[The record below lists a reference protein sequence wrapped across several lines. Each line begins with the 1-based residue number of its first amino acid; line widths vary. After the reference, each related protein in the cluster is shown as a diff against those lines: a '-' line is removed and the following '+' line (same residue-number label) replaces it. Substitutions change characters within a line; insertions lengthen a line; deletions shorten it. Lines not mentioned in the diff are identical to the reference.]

1 MKENLLSAI
10 KAHDFNTIRTICF
23 DLSQEERL
31 KLKVFFLDTPI
42 TQMYDMPKSWAK
54 NVPNDAIVMAY
65 AFMCLSD
72 QREEIL
78 HFEQKN
84 NICPWY
90 AKGVFYDFLSTAFY
104 PELLALIQAPQG
116 AYLKEE
122 LPQMYRENAEYISF
136 EMLWVLY
143 KMDLIPF
150 NEKLFVKNFYHK
162 NVSYREEPF
171 FIDLLLQYPEIATQ
185 ILAAAPKYIYT
196 YLYDTEYILAMYQI
210 LAKNN
215 YFTNRDI
222 VKQYL
227 EALLNPWKKNILN
240 AYCRW
245 IEVINPTA
253 DEVIENQYTFFSLLS
268 LGNTALINFAM
279 KQLQKAANAS
289 TFDFQAFADNFALC
303 FATQK
308 IAKSQLIGVEILEKY
323 YQKQAPTSPDY
334 REQLA
339 VLFTVPD
346 AQLQEKVVTLLTTYF
361 NHEGLPEVI
370 APYRDY
376 LKGKAQDLLATLNP
390 TPVPPPE
397 GKGASLNQD
406 NNLPSQFADC
416 PPSGKSARAEYVGE
430 LEPHSS
436 HNSDTPRTPKIARA
450 ARTLTP
456 ENLLFLL
463 GDCLRER
470 TAATIDLFFEGLV
483 QLQESLPANYTK
495 ELAPYLKKLMKSHY
509 LDSVTTII
517 KGFLYCYSHQ
527 KPLEIPPYQYTYEE
541 SNALREKL
549 DEAGFEE
556 YLLWDRLYKHKI
568 FMPFLFHKAQ
578 LTLKYLNQKEVLPFL
593 STPTHEPFY
602 IDTEIFVDKLLQY
615 EAVNKQP
622 DLHDLIV
629 ACNRL
634 LFREV
639 SATAKE
645 KARQLKGDYA
655 KAIQYYLGL
664 TDEIQPTEELL
675 PLWTQITRIKH
686 PDREFPEFEITSA
699 KDIPSVVKPYYIGY
713 GWTKWRD
720 RDMFTFHN
728 YDIGYDEKSEK
739 GYWIEYY
746 RNSFSPFY
754 YNACGGSTP
763 LSTEVNYLLSL
774 NPHYP
779 DAILCG
785 YIANNACGAE
795 EIRNM
800 QLPLEAVLRYDLR
813 VRHSG
818 WLYIGACLLYDKR
831 PSRDLAY
838 EYILQA
844 LARDEDLHYVGRYL
858 SDALAMHFSPINRF
872 IEFLDRP
879 TRDPKLKAFQR
890 KVVTLYLEEVKKQ
903 DKLPRNHKKLV
914 EFIHL

>member
-10 KAHDFNTIRTICF
+10 KAHDFNAIRTICF
-23 DLSQEERL
+23 GLSEEERL

-78 HFEQKN
+78 HFERKN

-104 PELLALIQAPQG
+104 PQLLALIQAPQG

-150 NEKLFVKNFYHK
+150 NEKLFVENFYHK
-162 NVSYREEPF
+162 NVSYREELF

-245 IEVINPTA
+245 IEAINPTA
-253 DEVIENQYTFFSLLS
+253 EEVIENQYILFSILS

-289 TFDFQAFADNFALC
+289 TFDFQSFADNFTLC
-303 FATQK
+303 FAIPK
-308 IAKSQLIGVEILEKY
+308 IAKSQLIGLDILEKY
-323 YQKQAPTSPDY
+323 YKKQAPSNTEY

-339 VLFTVPD
+339 VLFTVPEVI
-346 AQLQEKVVTLLTTYF
+346 LQEKVAGLLTTYF
-361 NHEGLPEVI
+361 AEEGLAEVV

-376 LKGKAQDLLATLNP
+376 LKIPTL
-390 TPVPPPE
+390 V
-397 GKGASLNQD
+397 SLPQEEDPLSKEACQD
-406 NNLPSQFADC
+406 NISSSFEERFPLEVGKLQVPTTAD
-416 PPSGKSARAEYVGE
+416 A
-430 LEPHSS
+430 
-436 HNSDTPRTPKIARA
+436 
-450 ARTLTP
+450 
-456 ENLLFLL
+456 LLFLL

-470 TAATIDLFFEGLV
+470 TAGTIDLFFEGLV

-495 ELAPYLKKLMKSHY
+495 ELAPYLKKLMKNHY
-509 LDSVTTII
+509 LDSVITII

-549 DEAGFEE
+549 DETAFEE

-578 LTLKYLNQKEVLPFL
+578 LTLKYLNEKEVLPFL

-602 IDTEIFVDKLLQY
+602 IEAEIFVDKLLQY

-634 LFREV
+634 LFRNV
-639 SATAKE
+639 SAAAKA
-645 KARQLKGDYA
+645 KAQKLKGTYA
-655 KAIQYYLGL
+655 PAIQYYLGI
-664 TDEIQPTEELL
+664 TDKIQPTEEFL

-686 PDREFPEFEITSA
+686 PDREFPEFETTSA
-699 KDIPSVVKPYYIGY
+699 KNIPSVVKPYYIGY

-739 GYWIEYY
+739 GYWIEHY
-746 RNSFSPFY
+746 RNSFSPLY

-844 LARDEDLHYVGRYL
+844 LARGEDLHYVGRYL

-879 TRDPKLKAFQR
+879 TYDPKIKTFG
-890 KVVTLYLEEVKKQ
+890 KEVVALYLEEVKKQ
-903 DKLPRNHKKLV
+903 EKLPRYHKKLAA
-914 EFIHL
+914 FGD

>member
-10 KAHDFNTIRTICF
+10 KAHDFNEIRTICF
-23 DLSQEERL
+23 GLSQEERL

-42 TQMYDMPKSWAK
+42 TQMYDLPKSWAK
-54 NVPNDAIVMAY
+54 NVPNDHIVMAY

-78 HFEQKN
+78 HFERKN
-84 NICPWY
+84 NISPWY

-122 LPQMYRENAEYISF
+122 LSQMYLENAKYISF

-150 NEKLFVKNFYHK
+150 NEKLFVENFYHK

-196 YLYDTEYILAMYQI
+196 YLYDTEYILAMYHI

-227 EALLNPWKKNILN
+227 QALLNPWKKNILN

-245 IEVINPTA
+245 IEAINPTA
-253 DEVIENQYTFFSLLS
+253 DEVIENQHILFSILS

-289 TFDFQAFADNFALC
+289 AFDFQSFADNFTLC
-303 FATQK
+303 FAIPK
-308 IAKSQLIGVEILEKY
+308 IAKSQLIGLDILEKY
-323 YQKQAPTSPDY
+323 YKKQAPTNTEY

-339 VLFTVPD
+339 VLFTVPEVI
-346 AQLQEKVVTLLTTYF
+346 LQEKVAGLLTTYF
-361 NHEGLPEVI
+361 AEEGLAEVV

-376 LKGKAQDLLATLNP
+376 LKIP
-390 TPVPPPE
+390 TPV
-397 GKGASLNQD
+397 SLPQEEEPLNKEACQD
-406 NNLPSQFADC
+406 NISSSFEERFPLEVGKLQVPTTAD
-416 PPSGKSARAEYVGE
+416 A
-430 LEPHSS
+430 
-436 HNSDTPRTPKIARA
+436 
-450 ARTLTP
+450 
-456 ENLLFLL
+456 LLFLL
-463 GDCLRER
+463 GDCLREH
-470 TAATIDLFFEGLV
+470 TAGTIDLFFEGLV
-483 QLQESLPANYTK
+483 QLQERLPANYTK
-495 ELAPYLKKLMKSHY
+495 ELAPYLKKLMKNHY

-527 KPLEIPPYQYTYEE
+527 KPLEIPSYQYTYEE

-549 DEAGFEE
+549 DEAAFEE
-556 YLLWDRLYKHKI
+556 YLLWGRLYNHKT

-578 LTLKYLNQKEVLPFL
+578 LTLKYLNEKEVLPFL
-593 STPTHEPFY
+593 STPTHKPFY
-602 IDTEIFVDKLLQY
+602 IEAEIFVDKLLQY
-615 EAVNKQP
+615 EAVNKRP

-634 LFREV
+634 LFRNV
-639 SATAKE
+639 SAAAKA
-645 KARQLKGDYA
+645 KAQKLKGTYA
-655 KAIQYYLGL
+655 PAIQYYLGI
-664 TDEIQPTEELL
+664 TDKIQPTEEFL

-686 PDREFPEFEITSA
+686 PDREFPEFETTSA
-699 KDIPSVVKPYYIGY
+699 KEIPSVVKPYYIGY

-720 RDMFTFHN
+720 RDIFTFHN

-739 GYWIEYY
+739 GYWIEHYW
-746 RNSFSPFY
+746 NSFSPLY

-800 QLPLEAVLRYDLR
+800 QLPLEAILRYDLR

-844 LARDEDLHYVGRYL
+844 LTRGEDLHYVARYL

-872 IEFLDRP
+872 VEFLDRP
-879 TRDPKLKAFQR
+879 TRDPKVKAFQR
-890 KVVTLYLEEVKKQ
+890 KVVALYLEEAKKQ
-903 DKLPRNHKKLV
+903 NKLPRNHKKLV
-914 EFIHL
+914 EFSH

>member
-1 MKENLLSAI
+1 MKENLLSAV
-10 KAHDFNTIRTICF
+10 KAHDFNAIRTICF
-23 DLSQEERL
+23 GLSEEERL

-54 NVPNDAIVMAY
+54 NVPNDHIVMAY

-78 HFEQKN
+78 HFERKN
-84 NICPWY
+84 NISPWY
-90 AKGVFYDFLSTAFY
+90 VKGVFYDFLSTAFY

-143 KMDLIPF
+143 KLDLIPF
-150 NEKLFVKNFYHK
+150 NEKLFVENFYHK

-196 YLYDTEYILAMYQI
+196 YLYDTEYILAMYHI

-227 EALLNPWKKNILN
+227 QALLNPWKKNILN

-245 IEVINPTA
+245 IEAINPTT
-253 DEVIENQYTFFSLLS
+253 DEVIENQYILFSILS

-289 TFDFQAFADNFALC
+289 AFDFQSFADNFTLC
-303 FATQK
+303 FAIPK
-308 IAKSQLIGVEILEKY
+308 IAKSQLIGLDILEKY
-323 YQKQAPTSPDY
+323 YKKQAPTNTEY

-339 VLFTVPD
+339 VLFTVPEVI
-346 AQLQEKVVTLLTTYF
+346 LQEKVAGLLTTYF
-361 NHEGLPEVI
+361 AEEGLAEVV

-376 LKGKAQDLLATLNP
+376 LKIP
-390 TPVPPPE
+390 TPV
-397 GKGASLNQD
+397 SLPQEEEPLSKEACQD
-406 NNLPSQFADC
+406 NISSSFEERFPLEVGKLQVPTTAD
-416 PPSGKSARAEYVGE
+416 A
-430 LEPHSS
+430 
-436 HNSDTPRTPKIARA
+436 
-450 ARTLTP
+450 
-456 ENLLFLL
+456 LLFLL
-463 GDCLRER
+463 GNCLRER
-470 TAATIDLFFEGLV
+470 TAGTIDLFFEGLV

-549 DEAGFEE
+549 DEAAFEE
-556 YLLWDRLYKHKI
+556 YLLWGRLYKHKI

-578 LTLKYLNQKEVLPFL
+578 LTLKYLNEKEVLPFL

-602 IDTEIFVDKLLQY
+602 IEAEIFVDKLLQY

-634 LFREV
+634 LFRNV
-639 SATAKE
+639 STAA
-645 KARQLKGDYA
+645 KAKAQKLKGTYA
-655 KAIQYYLGL
+655 PAIQYYLGI
-664 TDEIQPTEELL
+664 TDKIQPNEEFL

-686 PDREFPEFEITSA
+686 PDREFPEFETTSA
-699 KDIPSVVKPYYIGY
+699 KEIPSVLKPYYIGY

-739 GYWIEYY
+739 GYWIEHY
-746 RNSFSPFY
+746 RNSFSPLY

-785 YIANNACGAE
+785 YIANNAYGAE

-800 QLPLEAVLRYDLR
+800 QLPLEAILRYDLR

-844 LARDEDLHYVGRYL
+844 LTRGEDLHYVGHYL

-872 IEFLDRP
+872 VEFLDRP
-879 TRDPKLKAFQR
+879 TRDPKVKAFQK
-890 KVVTLYLEEVKKQ
+890 KVVALYLEEAKKQ
-903 DKLPRNHKKLV
+903 NKLPRNHKKLV
-914 EFIHL
+914 EFSH

>member
-1 MKENLLSAI
+1 MKENLLSAV
-10 KAHDFNTIRTICF
+10 KAHDFNAIRTICF
-23 DLSQEERL
+23 GLSEEERL

-42 TQMYDMPKSWAK
+42 TQMYDLPKSWAK
-54 NVPNDAIVMAY
+54 NVPNDHIVMAY

-78 HFEQKN
+78 HFERKN
-84 NICPWY
+84 NISPWY

-150 NEKLFVKNFYHK
+150 NEKLFIENFYHK

-196 YLYDTEYILAMYQI
+196 YLYDTEYILAMYHI

-227 EALLNPWKKNILN
+227 QALLNPWKKNILN

-245 IEVINPTA
+245 IEAINPTA
-253 DEVIENQYTFFSLLS
+253 EEVIENQYILFSILS

-289 TFDFQAFADNFALC
+289 TFDFQSFADNFTLC
-303 FATQK
+303 FAIPK
-308 IAKSQLIGVEILEKY
+308 IAKSQLIGLDILEKY
-323 YQKQAPTSPDY
+323 YKKQAPSNTEY

-339 VLFTVPD
+339 VLFTVPEVI
-346 AQLQEKVVTLLTTYF
+346 LQEKVAGLLTTYF
-361 NHEGLPEVI
+361 AEEGLAEVV

-376 LKGKAQDLLATLNP
+376 LKIP
-390 TPVPPPE
+390 TPV
-397 GKGASLNQD
+397 SLPQEEDPLSKEACQD
-406 NNLPSQFADC
+406 NISSSFEERFPLEVGKLQVPTTAD
-416 PPSGKSARAEYVGE
+416 A
-430 LEPHSS
+430 
-436 HNSDTPRTPKIARA
+436 
-450 ARTLTP
+450 
-456 ENLLFLL
+456 LLFLL

-470 TAATIDLFFEGLV
+470 TAGTIDLFFEGLV

-495 ELAPYLKKLMKSHY
+495 ELAPYLKKLMKNHY
-509 LDSVTTII
+509 LDSVITII

-549 DEAGFEE
+549 DEAAFEE

-578 LTLKYLNQKEVLPFL
+578 LTLKYLNEKEVLPFL

-602 IDTEIFVDKLLQY
+602 IEAEIFVDKLLQY

-634 LFREV
+634 LFRNV
-639 SATAKE
+639 SAAAKA
-645 KARQLKGDYA
+645 KAQKLKGTYA
-655 KAIQYYLGL
+655 PAIQYYLGI
-664 TDEIQPTEELL
+664 TDKIQPTEEFL

-686 PDREFPEFEITSA
+686 PDREFPEFETTSA
-699 KDIPSVVKPYYIGY
+699 KEIPSVVKPYYIGY
-713 GWTKWRD
+713 GWTKWRG
-720 RDMFTFHN
+720 RDIFTFHN

-739 GYWIEYY
+739 GYWIEHY
-746 RNSFSPFY
+746 RNSFSPLY

-800 QLPLEAVLRYDLR
+800 QLPLEAILRYDLR

-844 LARDEDLHYVGRYL
+844 LTRGEDLHYVGRYL

-879 TRDPKLKAFQR
+879 NPPAVKAFG
-890 KVVTLYLEEVKKQ
+890 KEVVVLYLEEVKKQ
-903 DKLPRNHKKLV
+903 EKLPRYHKKLAA
-914 EFIHL
+914 FGD

>member
-10 KAHDFNTIRTICF
+10 KTHDFNEIRTICF
-23 DLSQEERL
+23 GLSEEERL

-54 NVPNDAIVMAY
+54 NVPNDHIVMAY

-122 LPQMYRENAEYISF
+122 LPQMYRENAKWISF

-150 NEKLFVKNFYHK
+150 NEKLFVENFYHK

-196 YLYDTEYILAMYQI
+196 YLYDTEYILAMYHI

-227 EALLNPWKKNILN
+227 QALLNPWKKNILN

-245 IEVINPTA
+245 IEAINPTA
-253 DEVIENQYTFFSLLS
+253 DEVIENQYILFSILS

-289 TFDFQAFADNFALC
+289 AFDFQSFADNFTLC
-303 FATQK
+303 FAIPK
-308 IAKSQLIGVEILEKY
+308 IAKSQLIGLDILEKY
-323 YQKQAPTSPDY
+323 YKKQAPTNTEY
-334 REQLA
+334 REQLV
-339 VLFTVPD
+339 VLFTVPEVI
-346 AQLQEKVVTLLTTYF
+346 LQEKVAGLLTTYF
-361 NHEGLPEVI
+361 AEEGLAEVL

-376 LKGKAQDLLATLNP
+376 LKIP
-390 TPVPPPE
+390 TPVFLPQEEEP
-397 GKGASLNQD
+397 LNKEACQD
-406 NNLPSQFADC
+406 NISSSFEERFPLEVDKLEVPTTAD
-416 PPSGKSARAEYVGE
+416 A
-430 LEPHSS
+430 
-436 HNSDTPRTPKIARA
+436 
-450 ARTLTP
+450 
-456 ENLLFLL
+456 LLFLL

-470 TAATIDLFFEGLV
+470 TAGTIDLFFEGLV
-483 QLQESLPANYTK
+483 QLQERLPANYTE
-495 ELAPYLKKLMKSHY
+495 ELAPYLKKLLKNHY

-549 DEAGFEE
+549 DEAAFEE
-556 YLLWDRLYKHKI
+556 YLLWGRLYNHKT

-578 LTLKYLNQKEVLPFL
+578 LTLKYLNEKEVLPFL

-602 IDTEIFVDKLLQY
+602 IEAEIFVDKLLQY
-615 EAVNKQP
+615 EAVNKGP

-634 LFREV
+634 LFRNV
-639 SATAKE
+639 SAAVKAKAQ
-645 KARQLKGDYA
+645 KLKGMYA
-655 KAIQYYLGL
+655 PAIQYYLGI
-664 TDEIQPTEELL
+664 TDKIQPTEEFL

-686 PDREFPEFEITSA
+686 PDREFPEFETTSA

-720 RDMFTFHN
+720 RDIFTFHN

-739 GYWIEYY
+739 GYWIEHY
-746 RNSFSPFY
+746 RNSFSPLY

-774 NPHYP
+774 TPHYP

-800 QLPLEAVLRYDLR
+800 QLPLEAILRYDLR

-844 LARDEDLHYVGRYL
+844 LTRGEDLHYVGHYL

-872 IEFLDRP
+872 VEFLDRP
-879 TRDPKLKAFQR
+879 TRDPKVKAFQR
-890 KVVTLYLEEVKKQ
+890 KVVALYLEEAKKQ
-903 DKLPRNHKKLV
+903 NKLPRNHKKLV
-914 EFIHL
+914 AFSD

>member
-1 MKENLLSAI
+1 MKENLLSAV
-10 KAHDFNTIRTICF
+10 KAHDFNAIRTICF
-23 DLSQEERL
+23 GLSEEERL

-42 TQMYDMPKSWAK
+42 TEMYDMPKSWAK
-54 NVPNDAIVMAY
+54 NVPNDHIVMAY

-78 HFEQKN
+78 HFERKN
-84 NICPWY
+84 NISPWY

-122 LPQMYRENAEYISF
+122 LPQMYLENAEYISF

-150 NEKLFVKNFYHK
+150 NEKLFVENFYHK

-196 YLYDTEYILAMYQI
+196 YLYDTEYILAMYHI

-227 EALLNPWKKNILN
+227 QALLNSWKKNILN

-245 IEVINPTA
+245 IEAINPTA
-253 DEVIENQYTFFSLLS
+253 DEVIENQYILFSILS

-289 TFDFQAFADNFALC
+289 TFDFQSFADNFTLC
-303 FATQK
+303 FAIPK
-308 IAKSQLIGVEILEKY
+308 IAKSQLIGLDILEKY
-323 YQKQAPTSPDY
+323 YKKQAPSNTEY

-339 VLFTVPD
+339 VLFTVPEVI
-346 AQLQEKVVTLLTTYF
+346 LQEKVAGLLTTYF
-361 NHEGLPEVI
+361 AEEGLAEVV

-376 LKGKAQDLLATLNP
+376 LKIP
-390 TPVPPPE
+390 TPV
-397 GKGASLNQD
+397 SLPQEEDPLSKEACQD
-406 NNLPSQFADC
+406 NISSSFEERFPLEVGKLQVPTTAD
-416 PPSGKSARAEYVGE
+416 A
-430 LEPHSS
+430 
-436 HNSDTPRTPKIARA
+436 
-450 ARTLTP
+450 
-456 ENLLFLL
+456 LLFLL

-470 TAATIDLFFEGLV
+470 TTGTIDLFFEGLV

-495 ELAPYLKKLMKSHY
+495 ELAPYLKKLMKNHY
-509 LDSVTTII
+509 LDSVITII
-517 KGFLYCYSHQ
+517 KGFLYCYSYQ

-549 DEAGFEE
+549 DEAAFEE

-578 LTLKYLNQKEVLPFL
+578 LTLKYLNEKEVLPFL

-602 IDTEIFVDKLLQY
+602 IEAEIFVDKLLQY

-634 LFREV
+634 LFRNV
-639 SATAKE
+639 SAAAKA
-645 KARQLKGDYA
+645 KAQKLKGTYA
-655 KAIQYYLGL
+655 PAIQYYLGI
-664 TDEIQPTEELL
+664 TDKIQPTEEFL

-686 PDREFPEFEITSA
+686 PDREFPEFETTSA
-699 KDIPSVVKPYYIGY
+699 KEIPSVVKPYYIGY

-720 RDMFTFHN
+720 RDIFTFHN

-739 GYWIEYY
+739 GYWIEHY
-746 RNSFSPFY
+746 RNSFSPLY

-800 QLPLEAVLRYDLR
+800 QLPLEAILRYDLR

-844 LARDEDLHYVGRYL
+844 LARGEDLHYVGRYL

-872 IEFLDRP
+872 VEFLDRP
-879 TRDPKLKAFQR
+879 TRDPKVKAFQR
-890 KVVTLYLEEVKKQ
+890 KVVALYLEEAKKQ
-903 DKLPRNHKKLV
+903 NKLPRNHKKLAA
-914 EFIHL
+914 FSD

>member
-10 KAHDFNTIRTICF
+10 KAHDFNEIRTICF
-23 DLSQEERL
+23 GLSQEERL

-42 TQMYDMPKSWAK
+42 TQMYDLPKSWAK
-54 NVPNDAIVMAY
+54 NVPNDRIVMAY

-78 HFEQKN
+78 HFERKN
-84 NICPWY
+84 NISPWY
-90 AKGVFYDFLSTAFY
+90 VKGVFYDFLSTAFY

-122 LPQMYRENAEYISF
+122 LPQMYVENAKYISF

-150 NEKLFVKNFYHK
+150 NEKLFVENFYHK

-171 FIDLLLQYPEIATQ
+171 FIDLLLQYPEIAPQ

-196 YLYDTEYILAMYQI
+196 YLYDTEYILAMYHI

-227 EALLNPWKKNILN
+227 QALLNSWKKNILN

-245 IEVINPTA
+245 IEAINPTA
-253 DEVIENQYTFFSLLS
+253 DEVIENQYILFSILS

-289 TFDFQAFADNFALC
+289 AFDFQSFADNFTLC
-303 FATQK
+303 FAIPK
-308 IAKSQLIGVEILEKY
+308 IAKSQLIGLDILEKY
-323 YQKQAPTSPDY
+323 YKKQAPTNTEY

-339 VLFTVPD
+339 VLFTVPEVI
-346 AQLQEKVVTLLTTYF
+346 LQEKVAGLLTTYF
-361 NHEGLPEVI
+361 AEEGLAKVV

-376 LKGKAQDLLATLNP
+376 LKIP
-390 TPVPPPE
+390 TPV
-397 GKGASLNQD
+397 SLPQEEEPLNKETCQD
-406 NNLPSQFADC
+406 NISSSFEECFPLEFGKLQVPTTAD
-416 PPSGKSARAEYVGE
+416 A
-430 LEPHSS
+430 
-436 HNSDTPRTPKIARA
+436 
-450 ARTLTP
+450 
-456 ENLLFLL
+456 LLFLL

-470 TAATIDLFFEGLV
+470 TAGTIDLFFEGLV

-495 ELAPYLKKLMKSHY
+495 ELAPYLKKLMKNHY

-527 KPLEIPPYQYTYEE
+527 KPLEIPSYQYTYEE

-549 DEAGFEE
+549 DEAAFEE
-556 YLLWDRLYKHKI
+556 YLLWDRLYNHKT

-578 LTLKYLNQKEVLPFL
+578 LTLKYLNEKEVLPFL

-602 IDTEIFVDKLLQY
+602 IEAEIFVDKLLQY
-615 EAVNKQP
+615 EAVNKRP

-634 LFREV
+634 LFRNV
-639 SATAKE
+639 SAAAKA
-645 KARQLKGDYA
+645 KAQKLEGMYA
-655 KAIQYYLGL
+655 PAIQYYLGI
-664 TDEIQPTEELL
+664 TDKIQPTEEFL

-739 GYWIEYY
+739 GYWIEHY
-746 RNSFSPFY
+746 RNSFSPLY

-800 QLPLEAVLRYDLR
+800 QLPLEAILRYDLR

-844 LARDEDLHYVGRYL
+844 LTRGEDLHYVGRYL

-872 IEFLDRP
+872 VEFLDRP
-879 TRDPKLKAFQR
+879 ISDPKVKAFQR
-890 KVVTLYLEEVKKQ
+890 KVVALYLEEAKKQ
-903 DKLPRNHKKLV
+903 DKLPRNHKKLAA
-914 EFIHL
+914 FSD

>member
-1 MKENLLSAI
+1 MKENLLSAV
-10 KAHDFNTIRTICF
+10 KAHDFNAIRTICF
-23 DLSQEERL
+23 GLSQEERL

-54 NVPNDAIVMAY
+54 NVPNDRIVMAY

-78 HFEQKN
+78 HFERKN

-122 LPQMYRENAEYISF
+122 LPQMYLENAEYISF

-150 NEKLFVKNFYHK
+150 NEKLFIENFYHK

-196 YLYDTEYILAMYQI
+196 YLYDTEYILAMYHI

-227 EALLNPWKKNILN
+227 QALLNPWKKNILN

-245 IEVINPTA
+245 IEAINPTA
-253 DEVIENQYTFFSLLS
+253 EEVIENQYILFSILS

-289 TFDFQAFADNFALC
+289 TFDFQSFADNFTLC
-303 FATQK
+303 FAIPK
-308 IAKSQLIGVEILEKY
+308 IAKSQLIGLDILEKHY
-323 YQKQAPTSPDY
+323 KKQAPSNTEY

-339 VLFTVPD
+339 VLFTVPEVI
-346 AQLQEKVVTLLTTYF
+346 LQEKVAGLLTTYF
-361 NHEGLPEVI
+361 AEEGLAEVV

-376 LKGKAQDLLATLNP
+376 LKIP
-390 TPVPPPE
+390 TPV
-397 GKGASLNQD
+397 SLPQEEEPLNKEACQD
-406 NNLPSQFADC
+406 NISSSFEERFPLEVGKLQVPTTAD
-416 PPSGKSARAEYVGE
+416 A
-430 LEPHSS
+430 
-436 HNSDTPRTPKIARA
+436 
-450 ARTLTP
+450 
-456 ENLLFLL
+456 LLFLL

-470 TAATIDLFFEGLV
+470 TAGTIDLFFEGLV

-509 LDSVTTII
+509 LDSVITII

-549 DEAGFEE
+549 DEAAFEE

-578 LTLKYLNQKEVLPFL
+578 LTLKYLNEKEVLPFL

-602 IDTEIFVDKLLQY
+602 IEAEIFVDKLLQY

-634 LFREV
+634 LFRNV
-639 SATAKE
+639 SAAAKA
-645 KARQLKGDYA
+645 KVQKLKGTYA
-655 KAIQYYLGL
+655 PAIQYYLGL

-686 PDREFPEFEITSA
+686 PDREFPEFETTSA

-720 RDMFTFHN
+720 RDIFTFHN

-739 GYWIEYY
+739 GYWIEHY
-746 RNSFSPFY
+746 RNSFSPLY

-785 YIANNACGAE
+785 YIANNAYGAE

-800 QLPLEAVLRYDLR
+800 QLPLEAILRYDLR

-844 LARDEDLHYVGRYL
+844 LARGEDLHYVGHYL
-858 SDALAMHFSPINRF
+858 SDTLAMHFSPINRF
-872 IEFLDRP
+872 VEFLDRP
-879 TRDPKLKAFQR
+879 TRDPKVKAFQK
-890 KVVTLYLEEVKKQ
+890 KVVALYLEEAKKQ
-903 DKLPRNHKKLV
+903 NKLPRNHKKLAA
-914 EFIHL
+914 FSD

>member
-10 KAHDFNTIRTICF
+10 KAHDFNAIRTICF
-23 DLSQEERL
+23 GLSQEERL

-42 TQMYDMPKSWAK
+42 TQMYNLPKSWAK
-54 NVPNDAIVMAY
+54 NVPNDRIVMAY

-78 HFEQKN
+78 HFERKN
-84 NICPWY
+84 NISPWY
-90 AKGVFYDFLSTAFY
+90 VKGVFYDFLSTAFY

-150 NEKLFVKNFYHK
+150 NEKLFVKNFYNK

-196 YLYDTEYILAMYQI
+196 YLYDTEYILAMYHI

-245 IEVINPTA
+245 IEAINPTA
-253 DEVIENQYTFFSLLS
+253 DEVIENQYILFSILS

-289 TFDFQAFADNFALC
+289 AFDFQSFVDNFTLC
-303 FATQK
+303 FAIPK
-308 IAKSQLIGVEILEKY
+308 IAKSQLIGLDILEKY
-323 YQKQAPTSPDY
+323 YKKQATTNTEY

-339 VLFTVPD
+339 VLFTVPEVI
-346 AQLQEKVVTLLTTYF
+346 LQEKVAGLLTTYF
-361 NHEGLPEVI
+361 AEEGLAEVV

-376 LKGKAQDLLATLNP
+376 LKIP
-390 TPVPPPE
+390 TPV
-397 GKGASLNQD
+397 SLPQEEDPLSKEACQD
-406 NNLPSQFADC
+406 NISSSFEERFPLEVGKLQVPTTAD
-416 PPSGKSARAEYVGE
+416 A
-430 LEPHSS
+430 
-436 HNSDTPRTPKIARA
+436 
-450 ARTLTP
+450 
-456 ENLLFLL
+456 LLFLL

-470 TAATIDLFFEGLV
+470 TAGTIDLFFEGLV

-495 ELAPYLKKLMKSHY
+495 ELAPYLKKLMKNHY

-527 KPLEIPPYQYTYEE
+527 KPLEIPSYQYTYEE

-549 DEAGFEE
+549 DEAAFEA
-556 YLLWDRLYKHKI
+556 YLLWGRLYNHKT

-578 LTLKYLNQKEVLPFL
+578 LTLKYLNEKEVLPFL

-602 IDTEIFVDKLLQY
+602 IEAEIFVDKLLQY

-634 LFREV
+634 LFRNV
-639 SATAKE
+639 SAAAKA
-645 KARQLKGDYA
+645 KAQKLKGTYA
-655 KAIQYYLGL
+655 PAIQYYLDI
-664 TDEIQPTEELL
+664 TDKIQPTEEFL

-720 RDMFTFHN
+720 RNIFTFHN

-739 GYWIEYY
+739 GYWIEHY
-746 RNSFSPFY
+746 RNSFSPLY

-800 QLPLEAVLRYDLR
+800 QLPLEAILRYDLR

-818 WLYIGACLLYDKR
+818 WLYIGACLLYEKR

-844 LARDEDLHYVGRYL
+844 LTRGEDLHYVGRYL

-872 IEFLDRP
+872 VEFLDRP
-879 TRDPKLKAFQR
+879 TRDPKVKAFQR
-890 KVVTLYLEEVKKQ
+890 KVVALYLEEAKKHN
-903 DKLPRNHKKLV
+903 KLPRNHKKIA
-914 EFIHL
+914 EFNHQ

>member
-1 MKENLLSAI
+1 MKENLLSAV
-10 KAHDFNTIRTICF
+10 KAHDFNAIRTICF
-23 DLSQEERL
+23 GLSEEERL

-78 HFEQKN
+78 HFERKN

-150 NEKLFVKNFYHK
+150 NEKLFVENFYHK

-289 TFDFQAFADNFALC
+289 AFDFQSFADNFTLC
-303 FATQK
+303 FAIPK
-308 IAKSQLIGVEILEKY
+308 IAKSQLIGLDILEKY
-323 YQKQAPTSPDY
+323 YKKQAPTNTEY

-339 VLFTVPD
+339 VLFTVPEVI
-346 AQLQEKVVTLLTTYF
+346 LQEKVAGLLTTYF
-361 NHEGLPEVI
+361 AEEGLAEVV

-376 LKGKAQDLLATLNP
+376 LKIP
-390 TPVPPPE
+390 TPV
-397 GKGASLNQD
+397 SLPQEEEPLSKEACQD
-406 NNLPSQFADC
+406 NISSSFEERFPLEVGKLQVPTTAD
-416 PPSGKSARAEYVGE
+416 A
-430 LEPHSS
+430 
-436 HNSDTPRTPKIARA
+436 
-450 ARTLTP
+450 
-456 ENLLFLL
+456 LLFLL
-463 GDCLRER
+463 GNCLRER
-470 TAATIDLFFEGLV
+470 TAGTIDLFFEGLV

-549 DEAGFEE
+549 DEAAFEE
-556 YLLWDRLYKHKI
+556 YLLWGRLYKHKI

-578 LTLKYLNQKEVLPFL
+578 LTLKYLNEKEVLPFL

-602 IDTEIFVDKLLQY
+602 IEAEIFVDKLLQY

-634 LFREV
+634 LFRNV
-639 SATAKE
+639 STAA
-645 KARQLKGDYA
+645 KAKAQKLKGTYA
-655 KAIQYYLGL
+655 PAIQYYLGI
-664 TDEIQPTEELL
+664 TDKIQPNEEFL

-686 PDREFPEFEITSA
+686 PDREFPEFETTSA

-728 YDIGYDEKSEK
+728 YDVGYDEKSEK
-739 GYWIEYY
+739 GYWIGHY
-746 RNSFSPFY
+746 RNSFSPLY

-785 YIANNACGAE
+785 YIANNAYGAE

-800 QLPLEAVLRYDLR
+800 QLPLEAILRYDLR

-844 LARDEDLHYVGRYL
+844 LTRGEDLHYVGHYL

-872 IEFLDRP
+872 VEFLDRP
-879 TRDPKLKAFQR
+879 TRDPKVKAFQK
-890 KVVTLYLEEVKKQ
+890 KVVALYLEEAKKQ
-903 DKLPRNHKKLV
+903 NKLPRNHKKLV
-914 EFIHL
+914 EFSH

>member
-10 KAHDFNTIRTICF
+10 KAHDFNEIRTICF
-23 DLSQEERL
+23 GLSEEERL

-42 TQMYDMPKSWAK
+42 TQMYDLPKSWAK
-54 NVPNDAIVMAY
+54 NVPNDHIVMAY

-78 HFEQKN
+78 HFERKN
-84 NICPWY
+84 NISPWY

-122 LPQMYRENAEYISF
+122 LPQMYLENAKWISF

-150 NEKLFVKNFYHK
+150 NEKLFIENFYHK
-162 NVSYREEPF
+162 NVSYREESF

-196 YLYDTEYILAMYQI
+196 YLYDTEYILAMYHI

-245 IEVINPTA
+245 IEAINPTA
-253 DEVIENQYTFFSLLS
+253 EEVIENQYILFSILS

-289 TFDFQAFADNFALC
+289 TFDFQSFADNFALC
-303 FATQK
+303 FAIPK
-308 IAKSQLIGVEILEKY
+308 IAKSQLIGLDILEKY
-323 YQKQAPTSPDY
+323 YKKQAPTNTKY

-339 VLFTVPD
+339 VLFTVPEVI
-346 AQLQEKVVTLLTTYF
+346 LQEKVAGLLTTYF
-361 NHEGLPEVI
+361 AEEGLAEVV

-376 LKGKAQDLLATLNP
+376 LKIP
-390 TPVPPPE
+390 TPV
-397 GKGASLNQD
+397 SLPQEEDPLSKEACQD
-406 NNLPSQFADC
+406 NISSSFEERFPLEVGKLQVPTTAD
-416 PPSGKSARAEYVGE
+416 A
-430 LEPHSS
+430 
-436 HNSDTPRTPKIARA
+436 
-450 ARTLTP
+450 
-456 ENLLFLL
+456 LLFLL

-470 TAATIDLFFEGLV
+470 TAGTIDLFFEGLV

-495 ELAPYLKKLMKSHY
+495 ELAPYLKKLMKSYY
-509 LDSVTTII
+509 LDSVITII

-549 DEAGFEE
+549 DEAAFEE

-578 LTLKYLNQKEVLPFL
+578 LTLKYLNEKEVLPFL

-602 IDTEIFVDKLLQY
+602 IEAEIFVDKLLQY

-622 DLHDLIV
+622 DLYDLIV

-634 LFREV
+634 LFRNV
-639 SATAKE
+639 SAAAKA
-645 KARQLKGDYA
+645 KAQKLKGTYA
-655 KAIQYYLGL
+655 PTIQYHLGI
-664 TDEIQPTEELL
+664 TDKIQPTEEFL

-686 PDREFPEFEITSA
+686 PDREFPEFETTSA
-699 KDIPSVVKPYYIGY
+699 KEIPSVVKPYYIGY
-713 GWTKWRD
+713 GWTKWRG
-720 RDMFTFHN
+720 RDIFTFHN

-739 GYWIEYY
+739 GYWIEHY
-746 RNSFSPFY
+746 RNSFSPLY

-800 QLPLEAVLRYDLR
+800 QLPLEAILRYDLR

-844 LARDEDLHYVGRYL
+844 LTRGEDLHYVGRYL

-872 IEFLDRP
+872 VEFLDRP
-879 TRDPKLKAFQR
+879 NPPAVKAFG
-890 KVVTLYLEEVKKQ
+890 KEVVALYLEEVKKQ
-903 DKLPRNHKKLV
+903 EKLPRYHKKLAA
-914 EFIHL
+914 FGD

>member
-1 MKENLLSAI
+1 MKENLLSAV
-10 KAHDFNTIRTICF
+10 KAHDFNAIRTICF
-23 DLSQEERL
+23 GLSEEERL

-54 NVPNDAIVMAY
+54 NVPNDHIVMAY

-78 HFEQKN
+78 HFERKN
-84 NICPWY
+84 NISPWY

-143 KMDLIPF
+143 KLDLIPF
-150 NEKLFVKNFYHK
+150 NEKLFIENFYHK

-196 YLYDTEYILAMYQI
+196 YLYDTEYILAMYHI

-227 EALLNPWKKNILN
+227 QALLNPWKKNILN

-245 IEVINPTA
+245 IEAINPTA
-253 DEVIENQYTFFSLLS
+253 EEVIENQYILFSILS

-289 TFDFQAFADNFALC
+289 TFDFQSFADNFTLC
-303 FATQK
+303 FAIPK
-308 IAKSQLIGVEILEKY
+308 IAKSQLIGLDILEKY
-323 YQKQAPTSPDY
+323 YKKQAPTNTEY

-339 VLFTVPD
+339 VLFTVPEVI
-346 AQLQEKVVTLLTTYF
+346 LQEKVAGLLTTYF
-361 NHEGLPEVI
+361 AEEGLAEVV

-376 LKGKAQDLLATLNP
+376 LKIP
-390 TPVPPPE
+390 TPV
-397 GKGASLNQD
+397 SLPQEEDPLSKEACQD
-406 NNLPSQFADC
+406 NISSSFEEHFPLEVGKLQVPTTAD
-416 PPSGKSARAEYVGE
+416 A
-430 LEPHSS
+430 
-436 HNSDTPRTPKIARA
+436 
-450 ARTLTP
+450 
-456 ENLLFLL
+456 LLFLL

-470 TAATIDLFFEGLV
+470 TAGTIDLFFEGLV

-495 ELAPYLKKLMKSHY
+495 ELAPYLKKLMKSYY

-549 DEAGFEE
+549 DEAAFEE

-578 LTLKYLNQKEVLPFL
+578 LTLKYLNEKEVLPFL

-602 IDTEIFVDKLLQY
+602 IEAEIFVDKLLQY

-634 LFREV
+634 LFRNV
-639 SATAKE
+639 SAAAKA
-645 KARQLKGDYA
+645 KAQKLKGTYA
-655 KAIQYYLGL
+655 PAIQYYLGI
-664 TDEIQPTEELL
+664 TDKIQPTEEFL

-686 PDREFPEFEITSA
+686 PDREFPEFETTSA
-699 KDIPSVVKPYYIGY
+699 KEIPSVVKPYYIGY
-713 GWTKWRD
+713 GWTKWRG
-720 RDMFTFHN
+720 RDIFTFHN

-739 GYWIEYY
+739 GYWIEHY
-746 RNSFSPFY
+746 RNSFSPLY

-800 QLPLEAVLRYDLR
+800 QLPLEAILRYDLR

-844 LARDEDLHYVGRYL
+844 LARGEDLHYVGRYL

-872 IEFLDRP
+872 VEFLDRP
-879 TRDPKLKAFQR
+879 TRDPKVKAFQR
-890 KVVTLYLEEVKKQ
+890 KVVALYLEEAKKQ
-903 DKLPRNHKKLV
+903 NKLPRNHKKLV
-914 EFIHL
+914 EFSL

>member
-1 MKENLLSAI
+1 MKENLLSAV
-10 KAHDFNTIRTICF
+10 KAHDFNAIRTICF
-23 DLSQEERL
+23 GLSEEEHL

-42 TQMYDMPKSWAK
+42 TQMYDLPKSWAK
-54 NVPNDAIVMAY
+54 NVPNDHIVMAY

-78 HFEQKN
+78 HFERKN
-84 NICPWY
+84 NISPWY
-90 AKGVFYDFLSTAFY
+90 VKGVFYDFLSTAFY

-122 LPQMYRENAEYISF
+122 LPQMYRENTEYISF

-143 KMDLIPF
+143 KLDLIPF
-150 NEKLFVKNFYHK
+150 NEKLFIENFYHK

-196 YLYDTEYILAMYQI
+196 YLYDTEYILAMYHI

-227 EALLNPWKKNILN
+227 QALLNPWKKNILN

-245 IEVINPTA
+245 IEAINPTA
-253 DEVIENQYTFFSLLS
+253 EEVIENQYILFSILS

-289 TFDFQAFADNFALC
+289 AFDFQSFADNFALC

-308 IAKSQLIGVEILEKY
+308 IAKSQLIGVEILEKH
-323 YQKQAPTSPDY
+323 YQKQAPTNPNY
-334 REQLA
+334 HEQLA

-346 AQLQEKVVTLLTTYF
+346 AQLQEKVASLLTTYF

-376 LKGKAQDLLATLNP
+376 LKGKAQDLLATLSP
-390 TPVPPPE
+390 SESSAPSDSSD
-397 GKGASLNQD
+397 GSASSENFHTTT
-406 NNLPSQFADC
+406 S
-416 PPSGKSARAEYVGE
+416 KITSA
-430 LEPHSS
+430 
-436 HNSDTPRTPKIARA
+436 I
-450 ARTLTP
+450 RTLTP
-456 ENLLFLL
+456 ITYPLRPEDLLFLL

-495 ELAPYLKKLMKSHY
+495 ELAPYLKKLMKNHY

-549 DEAGFEE
+549 DEAAFEE
-556 YLLWDRLYKHKI
+556 YLLWGRLYNHKT

-578 LTLKYLNQKEVLPFL
+578 LTLKYLNEKEVLPFL

-602 IDTEIFVDKLLQY
+602 IEAEIFVDKLLQY

-634 LFREV
+634 LFRNV
-639 SATAKE
+639 STAA
-645 KARQLKGDYA
+645 KAKAQKLKGTYA
-655 KAIQYYLGL
+655 PAIQYYLGI
-664 TDEIQPTEELL
+664 TDKIQPTEEFL

-686 PDREFPEFEITSA
+686 PDREFPEFETTSA
-699 KDIPSVVKPYYIGY
+699 KEIPSVVKPYYIGY
-713 GWTKWRD
+713 GWTKWRG
-720 RDMFTFHN
+720 RDIFTFHN

-739 GYWIEYY
+739 GYWIEHY
-746 RNSFSPFY
+746 RNSFSPLY

-800 QLPLEAVLRYDLR
+800 LLPLEAVLRYDLR
-813 VRHSG
+813 VHHSG

-844 LARDEDLHYVGRYL
+844 LARGEDLHYVGRYL

-879 TRDPKLKAFQR
+879 NPPAVKAFG
-890 KVVTLYLEEVKKQ
+890 KEVVALYLEEVKKQ
-903 DKLPRNHKKLV
+903 EKLPRYHKKLAA
-914 EFIHL
+914 FGD

>member
-10 KAHDFNTIRTICF
+10 KAHDFNEIRTICF
-23 DLSQEERL
+23 GLSEEERL

-42 TQMYDMPKSWAK
+42 TQMYDLPKSWAK
-54 NVPNDAIVMAY
+54 NVPNDHIVMAY

-78 HFEQKN
+78 HFERKN
-84 NICPWY
+84 NISPWY

-122 LPQMYRENAEYISF
+122 LPQMYLENAKWISF

-150 NEKLFVKNFYHK
+150 NEKLFIENFYHK

-185 ILAAAPKYIYT
+185 ILATAPKYIYT
-196 YLYDTEYILAMYQI
+196 YLYHTEYILAMYQI

-215 YFTNRDI
+215 YFTNCDI

-245 IEVINPTA
+245 IEAINPTA
-253 DEVIENQYTFFSLLS
+253 EEVIENQYILFSILS
-268 LGNTALINFAM
+268 LGNTAVINFAM

-289 TFDFQAFADNFALC
+289 TFDFQSFADNFTLC
-303 FATQK
+303 FAIPK
-308 IAKSQLIGVEILEKY
+308 IAKSQLIGLDILEKY
-323 YQKQAPTSPDY
+323 YKKQAPTNTEY

-339 VLFTVPD
+339 VLFTVPEVI
-346 AQLQEKVVTLLTTYF
+346 LQEKVAGLLTTYF
-361 NHEGLPEVI
+361 AEEGLAEVV

-376 LKGKAQDLLATLNP
+376 LKIP
-390 TPVPPPE
+390 TPV
-397 GKGASLNQD
+397 SLPQEEDPLSKEACQD
-406 NNLPSQFADC
+406 NISSSFEERFPLEVGKLQVPTTAD
-416 PPSGKSARAEYVGE
+416 
-430 LEPHSS
+430 
-436 HNSDTPRTPKIARA
+436 D
-450 ARTLTP
+450 
-456 ENLLFLL
+456 LLFLL

-470 TAATIDLFFEGLV
+470 TAGTIDLFFEGLV

-549 DEAGFEE
+549 DEAAFEE

-578 LTLKYLNQKEVLPFL
+578 LTLKYLNEKEVLPFL

-634 LFREV
+634 LFRNV
-639 SATAKE
+639 SAAAKA
-645 KARQLKGDYA
+645 KAQKLKGTYA
-655 KAIQYYLGL
+655 PTIQYHLGI
-664 TDEIQPTEELL
+664 TDKIQPTEEFL

-686 PDREFPEFEITSA
+686 PDREFPEFETTSA
-699 KDIPSVVKPYYIGY
+699 KEIPSVVKPYYIGY
-713 GWTKWRD
+713 GWTKWRG
-720 RDMFTFHN
+720 RDIFTFHN

-739 GYWIEYY
+739 GYWIEHY
-746 RNSFSPFY
+746 RNSFSPLY

-800 QLPLEAVLRYDLR
+800 QLPLEAILRYDLR

-844 LARDEDLHYVGRYL
+844 LTRGEDLHYVGRYL

-872 IEFLDRP
+872 VEFLDRP
-879 TRDPKLKAFQR
+879 TRDPKVKAFQR
-890 KVVTLYLEEVKKQ
+890 KVVALYLEEAKKQ
-903 DKLPRNHKKLV
+903 DKLPRNHKKLAA
-914 EFIHL
+914 FSD

>member
-1 MKENLLSAI
+1 MKENLLSAV
-10 KAHDFNTIRTICF
+10 KAHDFNAIRTICF
-23 DLSQEERL
+23 GLSEEERL

-54 NVPNDAIVMAY
+54 NVPNDHIVMAY

-78 HFEQKN
+78 HFERKN
-84 NICPWY
+84 NISPWY

-104 PELLALIQAPQG
+104 PELLALIQAPQE

-143 KMDLIPF
+143 KLDLIPF
-150 NEKLFVKNFYHK
+150 NEKLFIENFYHK
-162 NVSYREEPF
+162 NISYREEPF

-196 YLYDTEYILAMYQI
+196 YLYDTEYILAMYHI

-227 EALLNPWKKNILN
+227 QALLNPWKKNILN

-245 IEVINPTA
+245 IEAINPTA
-253 DEVIENQYTFFSLLS
+253 EEVIENQYILFSILS

-289 TFDFQAFADNFALC
+289 TFDFQSFADNFTLC
-303 FATQK
+303 FAIPK
-308 IAKSQLIGVEILEKY
+308 IAKSQLIGLDILEKY
-323 YQKQAPTSPDY
+323 YKKQAPTNTEY

-339 VLFTVPD
+339 VLFTVPEVI
-346 AQLQEKVVTLLTTYF
+346 LQEKVAGLLTTYF
-361 NHEGLPEVI
+361 AEEGLAEVV

-376 LKGKAQDLLATLNP
+376 LKIP
-390 TPVPPPE
+390 TPV
-397 GKGASLNQD
+397 SLPQEEDPLSKEACQD
-406 NNLPSQFADC
+406 NISSSFEERFPLEVGKLQVPTTAD
-416 PPSGKSARAEYVGE
+416 A
-430 LEPHSS
+430 
-436 HNSDTPRTPKIARA
+436 
-450 ARTLTP
+450 
-456 ENLLFLL
+456 LLFLL

-470 TAATIDLFFEGLV
+470 TAGTIDLFFEGLV

-495 ELAPYLKKLMKSHY
+495 ELAPYLKKLMKNHY
-509 LDSVTTII
+509 LDSVITII

-549 DEAGFEE
+549 DEAAFEE

-578 LTLKYLNQKEVLPFL
+578 LTLKYLNEKEVLPFL

-602 IDTEIFVDKLLQY
+602 IEAEIFVDKLLQY

-634 LFREV
+634 LFRNV
-639 SATAKE
+639 SAAAKA
-645 KARQLKGDYA
+645 KAQKLKGTYA
-655 KAIQYYLGL
+655 PAIQYYLGI
-664 TDEIQPTEELL
+664 TDKIQPTEEFL

-686 PDREFPEFEITSA
+686 PDREFPEFETTSA
-699 KDIPSVVKPYYIGY
+699 KEIPSVVKPYYIGY
-713 GWTKWRD
+713 GWTKWRG
-720 RDMFTFHN
+720 RDIFTFHN

-739 GYWIEYY
+739 GYWIEHY
-746 RNSFSPFY
+746 RNSFSPLY

-800 QLPLEAVLRYDLR
+800 QLPLEAILRYDLR

-844 LARDEDLHYVGRYL
+844 LARGEDLHYVGRYL

-872 IEFLDRP
+872 VEFLDRP
-879 TRDPKLKAFQR
+879 TRDPKVKAFQR
-890 KVVTLYLEEVKKQ
+890 KVVALYLEEAKKQ
-903 DKLPRNHKKLV
+903 DKLPRNHKKLAA
-914 EFIHL
+914 FSD

>member
-1 MKENLLSAI
+1 MKENLLSAV
-10 KAHDFNTIRTICF
+10 KAHDFNAIRTICF
-23 DLSQEERL
+23 GLSEEERL

-54 NVPNDAIVMAY
+54 NVPNDHIVIAY

-78 HFEQKN
+78 HFERKN
-84 NICPWY
+84 NISPWY

-143 KMDLIPF
+143 KLDLIPF
-150 NEKLFVKNFYHK
+150 NEKLFIENFYHK

-196 YLYDTEYILAMYQI
+196 YLYDTEYILAMYHI

-227 EALLNPWKKNILN
+227 QALLNPWKKNILN

-245 IEVINPTA
+245 IEAINPTA
-253 DEVIENQYTFFSLLS
+253 EEVIENQYILFSILS

-289 TFDFQAFADNFALC
+289 TFDFQSFADNFTLC
-303 FATQK
+303 FAIPK
-308 IAKSQLIGVEILEKY
+308 IAKSQLIGLDILEKY
-323 YQKQAPTSPDY
+323 YKKQAPTNTEY

-339 VLFTVPD
+339 VLFTVPEVI
-346 AQLQEKVVTLLTTYF
+346 LQEKVAGLLTTYF
-361 NHEGLPEVI
+361 AEEGLAEVV

-376 LKGKAQDLLATLNP
+376 LKIP
-390 TPVPPPE
+390 TPV
-397 GKGASLNQD
+397 SLPQEEDPLSKEACQD
-406 NNLPSQFADC
+406 NISSSFEEHFPLEVGKLQVPTTAD
-416 PPSGKSARAEYVGE
+416 A
-430 LEPHSS
+430 
-436 HNSDTPRTPKIARA
+436 
-450 ARTLTP
+450 
-456 ENLLFLL
+456 LLFLL

-470 TAATIDLFFEGLV
+470 TAGTIDLFFEGLV

-495 ELAPYLKKLMKSHY
+495 ELAPYLKKLMKSYY

-549 DEAGFEE
+549 DEAAFEE

-578 LTLKYLNQKEVLPFL
+578 LTLKYLNEKEVLPFL

-602 IDTEIFVDKLLQY
+602 IEAEIFVDKLLQY

-634 LFREV
+634 LFRNV
-639 SATAKE
+639 SAAAKA
-645 KARQLKGDYA
+645 KAQKLKGTYA
-655 KAIQYYLGL
+655 PAIQYYLGI
-664 TDEIQPTEELL
+664 TDKIQPTEEFL

-686 PDREFPEFEITSA
+686 PDREFPEFETTSA
-699 KDIPSVVKPYYIGY
+699 KEIPSVVKPYYIGY
-713 GWTKWRD
+713 GWTKWRG
-720 RDMFTFHN
+720 RDIFTFHN

-739 GYWIEYY
+739 GYWIEHY
-746 RNSFSPFY
+746 RNSFSPLY

-800 QLPLEAVLRYDLR
+800 QLPLEAILRYDLR

-844 LARDEDLHYVGRYL
+844 LARGEDLHYVGRYL

-872 IEFLDRP
+872 VEFLDRP
-879 TRDPKLKAFQR
+879 TRDPKVKAFQR
-890 KVVTLYLEEVKKQ
+890 KVVALYLEEAKKQ
-903 DKLPRNHKKLV
+903 NKLPRNHKKLV
-914 EFIHL
+914 EFSL

>member
-1 MKENLLSAI
+1 MKENLLSAV
-10 KAHDFNTIRTICF
+10 KAHDFTAIRNICF
-23 DLSQEERL
+23 SLSEEERL

-54 NVPNDAIVMAY
+54 NVPNDDIVMAY

-78 HFEQKN
+78 HFERKN

-143 KMDLIPF
+143 KLDLIPF
-150 NEKLFVKNFYHK
+150 NEKLFIENFYHK
-162 NVSYREEPF
+162 NVSYREESF

-196 YLYDTEYILAMYQI
+196 YLYDTEYILAMYHI

-227 EALLNPWKKNILN
+227 QALLNPWKKNILN

-245 IEVINPTA
+245 IEAINPTA
-253 DEVIENQYTFFSLLS
+253 EEVIENQYILFSILS

-289 TFDFQAFADNFALC
+289 TFDFQSFADNFTLC
-303 FATQK
+303 FAIPK
-308 IAKSQLIGVEILEKY
+308 IAKSQLIGLDILEKY
-323 YQKQAPTSPDY
+323 YKKQAPTNTKY

-339 VLFTVPD
+339 VLFTVPEVI
-346 AQLQEKVVTLLTTYF
+346 LQEKVAGLLTTYF
-361 NHEGLPEVI
+361 AEEGLAEVV

-376 LKGKAQDLLATLNP
+376 LKIP
-390 TPVPPPE
+390 TPV
-397 GKGASLNQD
+397 SLPQEEDPLSKEACQD
-406 NNLPSQFADC
+406 NISSSFEERFALEV
-416 PPSGKSARAEYVGE
+416 GKLQVPTTADA
-430 LEPHSS
+430 
-436 HNSDTPRTPKIARA
+436 
-450 ARTLTP
+450 
-456 ENLLFLL
+456 LLFLL

-470 TAATIDLFFEGLV
+470 TAGTIDLFFEGLV
-483 QLQESLPANYTK
+483 QLQERLPANYTK
-495 ELAPYLKKLMKSHY
+495 ELAPYLKKLMKNHY

-527 KPLEIPPYQYTYEE
+527 KPLEIPSYQYTYEE

-549 DEAGFEE
+549 DEAAFEE

-578 LTLKYLNQKEVLPFL
+578 LTLKYLNEKEVLPFL

-602 IDTEIFVDKLLQY
+602 IEAEIFVDKLLQY

-634 LFREV
+634 LFRNV
-639 SATAKE
+639 SAAAKA
-645 KARQLKGDYA
+645 KAQKLKGTYTP
-655 KAIQYYLGL
+655 AIQYYLGI
-664 TDEIQPTEELL
+664 TDKIQPTEEFL

-686 PDREFPEFEITSA
+686 PDREFPEFETTSA
-699 KDIPSVVKPYYIGY
+699 KEIPSVVKPYYIGY

-739 GYWIEYY
+739 GYWIEHY
-746 RNSFSPFY
+746 RNSFSPLY

-800 QLPLEAVLRYDLR
+800 QLPLEAILRYDLR

-844 LARDEDLHYVGRYL
+844 LARGEDLHYVGRYL

-872 IEFLDRP
+872 VEFLDRP
-879 TRDPKLKAFQR
+879 TRDPKVKAFLR
-890 KVVTLYLEEVKKQ
+890 KVVALYLEEAKKQ
-903 DKLPRNHKKLV
+903 NKLPRNHKKLAA
-914 EFIHL
+914 FSD

>member
-10 KAHDFNTIRTICF
+10 KAHDFNAIRTICF
-23 DLSQEERL
+23 GLSEEERL

-54 NVPNDAIVMAY
+54 NVPNDRIVMAY

-196 YLYDTEYILAMYQI
+196 YLYDTEYILPMYQI

-289 TFDFQAFADNFALC
+289 AFDFQAFADNFALC
-303 FATQK
+303 FTVPK
-308 IAKSQLIGVEILEKY
+308 IAKSQLIGIEILEKH
-323 YQKQAPTSPDY
+323 YQKQAPTNPDY

-346 AQLQEKVVTLLTTYF
+346 AQLQEKVANLLTTYF
-361 NHEGLPEVI
+361 NHEGLSEVI

-376 LKGKAQDLLATLNP
+376 LKGKAQDLLATLSPSENSENSENSP
-390 TPVPPPE
+390 T
-397 GKGASLNQD
+397 AC
-406 NNLPSQFADC
+406 A
-416 PPSGKSARAEYVGE
+416 ARTSPTAC
-430 LEPHSS
+430 
-436 HNSDTPRTPKIARA
+436 A

-456 ENLLFLL
+456 ITYPLTPEKLLFLL

-470 TAATIDLFFEGLV
+470 TAATIDLFFEGLI

-549 DEAGFEE
+549 DEAAFQE
-556 YLLWDRLYKHKI
+556 YLLWGRLYKI

-578 LTLKYLNQKEVLPFL
+578 LTLKYLNEKEVLPFL

-634 LFREV
+634 LFTEV
-639 SATAKE
+639 SAAAKE

-664 TDEIQPTEELL
+664 TDEVQPTEELL

-686 PDREFPEFEITSA
+686 PDREFPEFETTSA

-720 RDMFTFHN
+720 RDIFTFHN
-728 YDIGYDEKSEK
+728 YDVGYDEKSEK
-739 GYWIEYY
+739 GYWIEHY
-746 RNSFSPFY
+746 RNSFSPLY

-785 YIANNACGAE
+785 YIANNACGAD

-813 VRHSG
+813 MHHSG

-831 PSRDLAY
+831 SSRDLAY

-844 LARDEDLHYVGRYL
+844 LARGEDLHYVGRYL

-872 IEFLDRP
+872 VEFLDRP
-879 TRDPKLKAFQR
+879 TRDPKVKAFQR
-890 KVVTLYLEEVKKQ
+890 KVVTLYLDEAKKQ

-914 EFIHL
+914 EFSL

>member
-10 KAHDFNTIRTICF
+10 KAHDFTAIRNICF
-23 DLSQEERL
+23 SLSEEERL

-54 NVPNDAIVMAY
+54 NVPNDDIVMAY

-78 HFEQKN
+78 HFERKN

-122 LPQMYRENAEYISF
+122 LPQMYVENAKYISF

-196 YLYDTEYILAMYQI
+196 YLYDTEYILAMYHI

-227 EALLNPWKKNILN
+227 QALLNPWKKNILN

-245 IEVINPTA
+245 IEAINPTA
-253 DEVIENQYTFFSLLS
+253 DEVIENQHILFSILS

-289 TFDFQAFADNFALC
+289 TFDFQSFADNFTLC
-303 FATQK
+303 FAIPK
-308 IAKSQLIGVEILEKY
+308 IAKSQLIGLDILEKY
-323 YQKQAPTSPDY
+323 YKKQAPSNTEY

-339 VLFTVPD
+339 VLFTVPEVI
-346 AQLQEKVVTLLTTYF
+346 LQEKVAGLLTTYF
-361 NHEGLPEVI
+361 AEEGLAEVV

-376 LKGKAQDLLATLNP
+376 LKIP
-390 TPVPPPE
+390 TPV
-397 GKGASLNQD
+397 SLPQEEEPLNKEACQD
-406 NNLPSQFADC
+406 NISSSFEERFPLEVGKLQVPTTAD
-416 PPSGKSARAEYVGE
+416 A
-430 LEPHSS
+430 
-436 HNSDTPRTPKIARA
+436 
-450 ARTLTP
+450 
-456 ENLLFLL
+456 LLFLL

-470 TAATIDLFFEGLV
+470 TAGTIDLFFEGLV

-495 ELAPYLKKLMKSHY
+495 ELAPYLKKLMKNHY
-509 LDSVTTII
+509 LDSVITII

-549 DEAGFEE
+549 DEAAFEE

-578 LTLKYLNQKEVLPFL
+578 LTLKYLNEKEVLPFL

-602 IDTEIFVDKLLQY
+602 IEAEIFVDKLLQY

-634 LFREV
+634 LFRNV
-639 SATAKE
+639 SAAAKA
-645 KARQLKGDYA
+645 KAQKLKGTYA
-655 KAIQYYLGL
+655 PAIQYYLGI
-664 TDEIQPTEELL
+664 TDKIQPTEEFL

-686 PDREFPEFEITSA
+686 PDREFPEFETTSA
-699 KDIPSVVKPYYIGY
+699 KEIPSVVKPYYIGY
-713 GWTKWRD
+713 GWTKWRG
-720 RDMFTFHN
+720 RDIFTFHN

-739 GYWIEYY
+739 GYWIEHY
-746 RNSFSPFY
+746 RNSFSSLY

-800 QLPLEAVLRYDLR
+800 QLPLEAILRYDLR

-844 LARDEDLHYVGRYL
+844 LARGEDLHYVGRYL

-872 IEFLDRP
+872 VEFLDRP
-879 TRDPKLKAFQR
+879 TRDPKVKAFQR
-890 KVVTLYLEEVKKQ
+890 KVVALYLEEAKKQ
-903 DKLPRNHKKLV
+903 DKLPRNHKKLAA
-914 EFIHL
+914 FSD

>member
-10 KAHDFNTIRTICF
+10 KAHDFTAIRNICF
-23 DLSQEERL
+23 SLSEEERL
-31 KLKVFFLDTPI
+31 KLKVFFLDMPI

-54 NVPNDAIVMAY
+54 NVPNDDIVMAY

-78 HFEQKN
+78 HFERKN
-84 NICPWY
+84 NISPWY

-122 LPQMYRENAEYISF
+122 LPQMYLENAKYISF

-150 NEKLFVKNFYHK
+150 NEKLFVENFYHK
-162 NVSYREEPF
+162 NVSYREESF

-196 YLYDTEYILAMYQI
+196 YLYDTEYILAMYHI

-227 EALLNPWKKNILN
+227 QALLNPWKKNILN

-245 IEVINPTA
+245 IEAINPTA
-253 DEVIENQYTFFSLLS
+253 EEVIENQYILFSILS

-289 TFDFQAFADNFALC
+289 TFDFQSFADNFALC
-303 FATQK
+303 FAIPK
-308 IAKSQLIGVEILEKY
+308 IAKSQLIGLDILEKHY
-323 YQKQAPTSPDY
+323 KKQAPSNTEY

-339 VLFTVPD
+339 VLFTVPEVI
-346 AQLQEKVVTLLTTYF
+346 LQEKVAGLLTTYF
-361 NHEGLPEVI
+361 AEEGLAEVV

-376 LKGKAQDLLATLNP
+376 LKIP
-390 TPVPPPE
+390 TPV
-397 GKGASLNQD
+397 SLPQEEEPLSKEACQD
-406 NNLPSQFADC
+406 NISSSFEERFPLEVGKLQVPTTAD
-416 PPSGKSARAEYVGE
+416 A
-430 LEPHSS
+430 
-436 HNSDTPRTPKIARA
+436 
-450 ARTLTP
+450 
-456 ENLLFLL
+456 LLFLL

-470 TAATIDLFFEGLV
+470 TAGTIDLFFEGLV

-495 ELAPYLKKLMKSHY
+495 ELAPYLKKLMKNHY
-509 LDSVTTII
+509 LDSVITII
-517 KGFLYCYSHQ
+517 KGFLYCYSLQ

-549 DEAGFEE
+549 DEAAFEE

-578 LTLKYLNQKEVLPFL
+578 LTLKYLNEKEVLPFL

-602 IDTEIFVDKLLQY
+602 IEAEMFVDKLLQY

-634 LFREV
+634 LFRNV
-639 SATAKE
+639 SAAAKA
-645 KARQLKGDYA
+645 KAQKLKGTYA
-655 KAIQYYLGL
+655 PAIQYYLGI
-664 TDEIQPTEELL
+664 TDKIQPTEEFL

-686 PDREFPEFEITSA
+686 PDREFPEFETTSA
-699 KDIPSVVKPYYIGY
+699 KEIPSVVKPYYIGY
-713 GWTKWRD
+713 GWTKWRG
-720 RDMFTFHN
+720 RDIFTFHN

-739 GYWIEYY
+739 G
-746 RNSFSPFY
+746 
-754 YNACGGSTP
+754 
-763 LSTEVNYLLSL
+763 
-774 NPHYP
+774 
-779 DAILCG
+779 
-785 YIANNACGAE
+785 
-795 EIRNM
+795 
-800 QLPLEAVLRYDLR
+800 
-813 VRHSG
+813 
-818 WLYIGACLLYDKR
+818 
-831 PSRDLAY
+831 
-838 EYILQA
+838 
-844 LARDEDLHYVGRYL
+844 
-858 SDALAMHFSPINRF
+858 
-872 IEFLDRP
+872 
-879 TRDPKLKAFQR
+879 
-890 KVVTLYLEEVKKQ
+890 
-903 DKLPRNHKKLV
+903 
-914 EFIHL
+914 

>member
-10 KAHDFNTIRTICF
+10 KTHDFNEIRTICF
-23 DLSQEERL
+23 GLSEEERL

-54 NVPNDAIVMAY
+54 NVPNDHIVMAY

-122 LPQMYRENAEYISF
+122 LPQMYRENAKWISF

-150 NEKLFVKNFYHK
+150 NEKLFVENFYHK

-196 YLYDTEYILAMYQI
+196 YLYDTEYILAMYHI

-227 EALLNPWKKNILN
+227 QALLNPWKKNILN

-245 IEVINPTA
+245 IEAINPTA
-253 DEVIENQYTFFSLLS
+253 DEVIENQYILFSILS

-289 TFDFQAFADNFALC
+289 AFDFQSFADNFTLC
-303 FATQK
+303 FAIPK
-308 IAKSQLIGVEILEKY
+308 IAKSQLIGLDILEKY
-323 YQKQAPTSPDY
+323 YKKQAPTNTEY
-334 REQLA
+334 REQLV
-339 VLFTVPD
+339 VLFTVPEVI
-346 AQLQEKVVTLLTTYF
+346 LQEKVAGLLTTYF
-361 NHEGLPEVI
+361 AEEGLAEVL

-376 LKGKAQDLLATLNP
+376 LKIP
-390 TPVPPPE
+390 TPVFLPQEEEP
-397 GKGASLNQD
+397 LNKEACQD
-406 NNLPSQFADC
+406 NISSSFEERFPLEVDKLEVPTTAD
-416 PPSGKSARAEYVGE
+416 A
-430 LEPHSS
+430 
-436 HNSDTPRTPKIARA
+436 
-450 ARTLTP
+450 
-456 ENLLFLL
+456 LLFLL

-470 TAATIDLFFEGLV
+470 TAGTIDLFFEGLV
-483 QLQESLPANYTK
+483 QLQERLPANYTE
-495 ELAPYLKKLMKSHY
+495 ELAPYLKKLLKNHY

-549 DEAGFEE
+549 DEAAFEE
-556 YLLWDRLYKHKI
+556 YLLWGRLYNHKT

-578 LTLKYLNQKEVLPFL
+578 LTLKYLNEKEVLPFL

-602 IDTEIFVDKLLQY
+602 IEAEIFVDKLLQY
-615 EAVNKQP
+615 EAVNKGP

-634 LFREV
+634 LFRNV
-639 SATAKE
+639 SAAAKA
-645 KARQLKGDYA
+645 KAQKLKGMYA
-655 KAIQYYLGL
+655 PAIQYYLGI
-664 TDEIQPTEELL
+664 TDKIQPTEEFL

-686 PDREFPEFEITSA
+686 PDREFPEFETTSA

-720 RDMFTFHN
+720 RDIFTFHN

-739 GYWIEYY
+739 GYWIEHY
-746 RNSFSPFY
+746 RNSFSPLY

-774 NPHYP
+774 TPHYP

-800 QLPLEAVLRYDLR
+800 QLPLEAILRYDLR

-844 LARDEDLHYVGRYL
+844 LTRGEDLHYVGHYL

-872 IEFLDRP
+872 VEFLDRP
-879 TRDPKLKAFQR
+879 TRDPKVKAFQR
-890 KVVTLYLEEVKKQ
+890 KVVALYLEEAKKQ
-903 DKLPRNHKKLV
+903 NKLPRNHKKLV
-914 EFIHL
+914 AFSD

>member
-10 KAHDFNTIRTICF
+10 KAHDFNAIRNICF
-23 DLSQEERL
+23 GLSEEERL

-54 NVPNDAIVMAY
+54 NVPNDHIVMAY

-78 HFEQKN
+78 HFERKN

-289 TFDFQAFADNFALC
+289 AFDFQSFADNFALC
-303 FATQK
+303 FTIQK

-323 YQKQAPTSPDY
+323 YKEQAPANPDY

-346 AQLQEKVVTLLTTYF
+346 AKLQEKVANLLTTYF

-376 LKGKAQDLLATLNP
+376 LKGKAQDLLATLSPSENSENSENSKNSQ
-390 TPVPPPE
+390 T
-397 GKGASLNQD
+397 AS
-406 NNLPSQFADC
+406 
-416 PPSGKSARAEYVGE
+416 
-430 LEPHSS
+430 
-436 HNSDTPRTPKIARA
+436 T

-456 ENLLFLL
+456 VPCPLTPKDLLFLL

-483 QLQESLPANYTK
+483 QQQESLPANYTK

-549 DEAGFEE
+549 DEAAFEE

-578 LTLKYLNQKEVLPFL
+578 LTLKYLNEKEVLPFL

-634 LFREV
+634 LFKEV
-639 SATAKE
+639 SAVAKA
-645 KARQLKGDYA
+645 KAKQLKGTYA
-655 KAIQYYLGL
+655 PAIQYYLGL
-664 TDEIQPTEELL
+664 TDEIQLTDELL

-686 PDREFPEFEITSA
+686 LDREFPEFETTSA

-720 RDMFTFHN
+720 RDIFTFHN

-739 GYWIEYY
+739 GYWIEHY
-746 RNSFSPFY
+746 RNSFSPLY

-844 LARDEDLHYVGRYL
+844 LARGEDLHYVGRYL

-872 IEFLDRP
+872 VEFLDRP
-879 TRDPKLKAFQR
+879 TRDPKVKAFQR
-890 KVVTLYLEEVKKQ
+890 KVVALYLEEAKKQ
-903 DKLPRNHKKLV
+903 DKLPRNHKKLE
-914 EFIHL
+914 EFSH

>member
-1 MKENLLSAI
+1 MKENLFSAI
-10 KAHDFNTIRTICF
+10 KAHDFNEIRTICF
-23 DLSQEERL
+23 GLSQEERL

-42 TQMYDMPKSWAK
+42 TQMYDLPKSWAK
-54 NVPNDAIVMAY
+54 NVPNDHIVMAY

-78 HFEQKN
+78 HFERKN
-84 NICPWY
+84 NISPWY

-122 LPQMYRENAEYISF
+122 LPQMYLENAEYISF

-150 NEKLFVKNFYHK
+150 NEKLFVENFYHK
-162 NVSYREEPF
+162 NVSYREESF

-196 YLYDTEYILAMYQI
+196 YLYDTEYILAMYHI

-227 EALLNPWKKNILN
+227 QALLNPWKKNILN

-245 IEVINPTA
+245 IEAINPTA
-253 DEVIENQYTFFSLLS
+253 DEVIENQYILFSILS

-289 TFDFQAFADNFALC
+289 TFDFQSFADNFALC
-303 FATQK
+303 FAIPK
-308 IAKSQLIGVEILEKY
+308 IAKSQLIGLDILEKY
-323 YQKQAPTSPDY
+323 YKKQAPTNTKY

-339 VLFTVPD
+339 VLFTVPEVI
-346 AQLQEKVVTLLTTYF
+346 LQEKVAGLLTTYF
-361 NHEGLPEVI
+361 AEEGLAEVV

-376 LKGKAQDLLATLNP
+376 LKIP
-390 TPVPPPE
+390 TPV
-397 GKGASLNQD
+397 SLPQEEDPLSKEACQD
-406 NNLPSQFADC
+406 NISSSFEERFPLEVGKLQVPTTAD
-416 PPSGKSARAEYVGE
+416 A
-430 LEPHSS
+430 
-436 HNSDTPRTPKIARA
+436 
-450 ARTLTP
+450 
-456 ENLLFLL
+456 LLFLL

-470 TAATIDLFFEGLV
+470 TAGTIDLFFEGLV

-495 ELAPYLKKLMKSHY
+495 ELAPYLKKLMKNHY
-509 LDSVTTII
+509 LDSVITII

-549 DEAGFEE
+549 DEAAFEE

-578 LTLKYLNQKEVLPFL
+578 LTLKYLNEKEVLPFL

-602 IDTEIFVDKLLQY
+602 IEAEIFVDKLLQY

-634 LFREV
+634 LFRNV
-639 SATAKE
+639 SAAAKA
-645 KARQLKGDYA
+645 KAQKLKGTYA
-655 KAIQYYLGL
+655 PAIQYYLGI
-664 TDEIQPTEELL
+664 TDKIQPTEEFL

-686 PDREFPEFEITSA
+686 PDREFPEFETTSA
-699 KDIPSVVKPYYIGY
+699 KEIPSVVKPYYISY

-720 RDMFTFHN
+720 RDIFTFHN

-739 GYWIEYY
+739 GYWIEHY
-746 RNSFSPFY
+746 RNSFSPLY

-800 QLPLEAVLRYDLR
+800 QLPLEAILRYDLR

-844 LARDEDLHYVGRYL
+844 LARGEDLHYVGRYL

-879 TRDPKLKAFQR
+879 NPPAVKAFG
-890 KVVTLYLEEVKKQ
+890 KEVVALYLEEVKKQ
-903 DKLPRNHKKLV
+903 EKLPRYHKKLAA
-914 EFIHL
+914 FGD

>member
-1 MKENLLSAI
+1 MKENLLSAV
-10 KAHDFNTIRTICF
+10 KAHDFNAIRTICF
-23 DLSQEERL
+23 GLSEEERL

-54 NVPNDAIVMAY
+54 NVPNDHIVMAY

-78 HFEQKN
+78 HFERKN
-84 NICPWY
+84 NISPWY

-122 LPQMYRENAEYISF
+122 LPQMYRENAKWISF

-143 KMDLIPF
+143 KLDLIPF
-150 NEKLFVKNFYHK
+150 NEKLFIENFYHK

-196 YLYDTEYILAMYQI
+196 YLYDTEYILAMYHI

-227 EALLNPWKKNILN
+227 QALLNPWKKNILN

-245 IEVINPTA
+245 IEAINPTA
-253 DEVIENQYTFFSLLS
+253 EEVIENQYILFSILS

-279 KQLQKAANAS
+279 KQLQKATNAFD
-289 TFDFQAFADNFALC
+289 FDFQSFADNFTLC
-303 FATQK
+303 FAIPK
-308 IAKSQLIGVEILEKY
+308 IAKSQLIGLDILEKY
-323 YQKQAPTSPDY
+323 YKKQAPSNTEY

-339 VLFTVPD
+339 VLFTVPEVI
-346 AQLQEKVVTLLTTYF
+346 LQEKVAGLLTTYF
-361 NHEGLPEVI
+361 AEEGLAEVV

-376 LKGKAQDLLATLNP
+376 LKIP
-390 TPVPPPE
+390 TPV
-397 GKGASLNQD
+397 SLPQEEDPLSKEACQD
-406 NNLPSQFADC
+406 NISSSFEERFPLEVGKLQVPTTAD
-416 PPSGKSARAEYVGE
+416 A
-430 LEPHSS
+430 
-436 HNSDTPRTPKIARA
+436 
-450 ARTLTP
+450 
-456 ENLLFLL
+456 LLFLL

-470 TAATIDLFFEGLV
+470 TAGTIDLFFEGLV

-495 ELAPYLKKLMKSHY
+495 ELAPYLKKLMKNHY
-509 LDSVTTII
+509 LDSVITII

-549 DEAGFEE
+549 DEAAFEE
-556 YLLWDRLYKHKI
+556 YLLWGRLYNHKT

-578 LTLKYLNQKEVLPFL
+578 LTLKYLNEKEVLPFL

-602 IDTEIFVDKLLQY
+602 IEAEIFVDKLLQY
-615 EAVNKQP
+615 EAVTKQP

-634 LFREV
+634 LFRNV
-639 SATAKE
+639 SAAAKA
-645 KARQLKGDYA
+645 KAQKLKGTYA
-655 KAIQYYLGL
+655 PAIQYYLGI
-664 TDEIQPTEELL
+664 TDKIQPTEEFL

-686 PDREFPEFEITSA
+686 PDREFPEFETTSA
-699 KDIPSVVKPYYIGY
+699 KEIPSVVKPYYIGY

-720 RDMFTFHN
+720 RDIFTFHN

-739 GYWIEYY
+739 GYWIEHY
-746 RNSFSPFY
+746 RNSFSPLY

-800 QLPLEAVLRYDLR
+800 QLPLEAILRYDLR

-844 LARDEDLHYVGRYL
+844 LARGEDLHYVGRYL

-872 IEFLDRP
+872 VEFLDRP
-879 TRDPKLKAFQR
+879 NPPAVKAFG
-890 KVVTLYLEEVKKQ
+890 KEVVALYLEEVKKQ
-903 DKLPRNHKKLV
+903 EKLPRYHKKLAA
-914 EFIHL
+914 FGD

>member
-1 MKENLLSAI
+1 MKENLLSAV
-10 KAHDFNTIRTICF
+10 KAHDFNAIRTICF
-23 DLSQEERL
+23 GLSEEERL

-54 NVPNDAIVMAY
+54 NVPNDHIVMAY

-78 HFEQKN
+78 HFERKN
-84 NICPWY
+84 NISPWY
-90 AKGVFYDFLSTAFY
+90 VKGVFYDFLSTAFY

-143 KMDLIPF
+143 KLDLIPF
-150 NEKLFVKNFYHK
+150 NEKLFVENFYHK

-245 IEVINPTA
+245 IEAINPTA
-253 DEVIENQYTFFSLLS
+253 EEVIENQYILFSILS

-289 TFDFQAFADNFALC
+289 TFDFQSFADNFALC
-303 FATQK
+303 FAIPK
-308 IAKSQLIGVEILEKY
+308 IAKSQLIGLDILEKHY
-323 YQKQAPTSPDY
+323 KKQAPSNTEY

-339 VLFTVPD
+339 VLFTVPEVI
-346 AQLQEKVVTLLTTYF
+346 LQEKVAGLLTTYF
-361 NHEGLPEVI
+361 AEEGLAEVV

-376 LKGKAQDLLATLNP
+376 LKIP
-390 TPVPPPE
+390 TPV
-397 GKGASLNQD
+397 SLPQEEDPLSKEACQD
-406 NNLPSQFADC
+406 NISSSFEEHFPLEV
-416 PPSGKSARAEYVGE
+416 GKLQVPTTTDA
-430 LEPHSS
+430 
-436 HNSDTPRTPKIARA
+436 
-450 ARTLTP
+450 
-456 ENLLFLL
+456 LLFLL

-470 TAATIDLFFEGLV
+470 TAGTIDLFFEGLV
-483 QLQESLPANYTK
+483 QLQERLSANYTK
-495 ELAPYLKKLMKSHY
+495 ELAPYLKKLMKNHY
-509 LDSVTTII
+509 LDSVITII

-549 DEAGFEE
+549 DEAAFEE
-556 YLLWDRLYKHKI
+556 YLLWGRLYNHKT

-578 LTLKYLNQKEVLPFL
+578 LTLKYLNEKEVLPFL

-602 IDTEIFVDKLLQY
+602 IETEIFVDKLLQY

-634 LFREV
+634 LFRNV
-639 SATAKE
+639 SAAAKA
-645 KARQLKGDYA
+645 KAQKLKGTYA
-655 KAIQYYLGL
+655 PAIQYYLGI
-664 TDEIQPTEELL
+664 TDKIQPTEEFL

-686 PDREFPEFEITSA
+686 PDREFPEFETTSA
-699 KDIPSVVKPYYIGY
+699 KNIPSVVKPYYIGY

-739 GYWIEYY
+739 GYWIEHY
-746 RNSFSPFY
+746 RNSFSPLY

-844 LARDEDLHYVGRYL
+844 LARGEDLHYVGRYL

-872 IEFLDRP
+872 VEFLDRP
-879 TRDPKLKAFQR
+879 NPPAVKAFG
-890 KVVTLYLEEVKKQ
+890 KEVVALYLEEVKKQ
-903 DKLPRNHKKLV
+903 EKLPRNHKKLAA
-914 EFIHL
+914 FSD

>member
-10 KAHDFNTIRTICF
+10 KAHDFTAIRNICF
-23 DLSQEERL
+23 SLSEEERL

-54 NVPNDAIVMAY
+54 NVPNDDIVMAY

-78 HFEQKN
+78 HFERKN
-84 NICPWY
+84 NISPWY
-90 AKGVFYDFLSTAFY
+90 VKGVFYDFLSTAFY

-122 LPQMYRENAEYISF
+122 LPQMYLENAEYISF

-143 KMDLIPF
+143 KLDLIPF
-150 NEKLFVKNFYHK
+150 NEKLFIENFYHK
-162 NVSYREEPF
+162 NVSYREESF

-196 YLYDTEYILAMYQI
+196 YLYDTEYILAMYHI

-215 YFTNRDI
+215 YFTNQDI

-227 EALLNPWKKNILN
+227 QALLNPWKKNILN

-245 IEVINPTA
+245 IEAINPTA
-253 DEVIENQYTFFSLLS
+253 EEVIENQYILFSILS

-289 TFDFQAFADNFALC
+289 AFDFQSFADNFTLC
-303 FATQK
+303 FAIPK
-308 IAKSQLIGVEILEKY
+308 IAKSQLIGLDILEKHY
-323 YQKQAPTSPDY
+323 KKQAPSNTEY

-339 VLFTVPD
+339 VLFTVPEVI
-346 AQLQEKVVTLLTTYF
+346 LQEKVAGLLTTYF
-361 NHEGLPEVI
+361 AEEGLAEVV

-376 LKGKAQDLLATLNP
+376 LKIP
-390 TPVPPPE
+390 TPVSLPQE
-397 GKGASLNQD
+397 EESLNKEACQD
-406 NNLPSQFADC
+406 NILSSFEERFPLEVGKLQVPTTAD
-416 PPSGKSARAEYVGE
+416 A
-430 LEPHSS
+430 
-436 HNSDTPRTPKIARA
+436 
-450 ARTLTP
+450 
-456 ENLLFLL
+456 LLFLL

-470 TAATIDLFFEGLV
+470 TAGTIDLFFEGLV

-495 ELAPYLKKLMKSHY
+495 ELAPYLKKLMKNHY

-549 DEAGFEE
+549 DEAAFEE

-578 LTLKYLNQKEVLPFL
+578 LTLKYLNEKEVLPFL

-602 IDTEIFVDKLLQY
+602 IEAEIFVDKLLQY

-634 LFREV
+634 LFRNV
-639 SATAKE
+639 SAAAKA
-645 KARQLKGDYA
+645 KAQKLKGTYA
-655 KAIQYYLGL
+655 PAIQYYLGI
-664 TDEIQPTEELL
+664 TDKIQPTEEFL

-686 PDREFPEFEITSA
+686 PDREFPEFETTSA
-699 KDIPSVVKPYYIGY
+699 KEIPSVVKPYYIGY
-713 GWTKWRD
+713 GWTKWRG
-720 RDMFTFHN
+720 RDIFTFHN

-739 GYWIEYY
+739 GYWIEHY
-746 RNSFSPFY
+746 RNSFSPLY

-800 QLPLEAVLRYDLR
+800 QLPLEAILRYDLR

-844 LARDEDLHYVGRYL
+844 LARGEDLHYVGRYL

-872 IEFLDRP
+872 VEFLDRP

-890 KVVTLYLEEVKKQ
+890 KVVALYLEEAKKQ

-914 EFIHL
+914 EFTL

>member
-1 MKENLLSAI
+1 MKENLLSAV
-10 KAHDFNTIRTICF
+10 KAHDFNAIRTICF
-23 DLSQEERL
+23 GLSEEERL

-54 NVPNDAIVMAY
+54 NVPNDHIVMAY

-78 HFEQKN
+78 HFERKN
-84 NICPWY
+84 NISPWY
-90 AKGVFYDFLSTAFY
+90 VKGVFYDFLSTAFY

-143 KMDLIPF
+143 KLDLIPF
-150 NEKLFVKNFYHK
+150 NEKLFIENFYHK

-196 YLYDTEYILAMYQI
+196 YLYDTEYILAMYHI

-227 EALLNPWKKNILN
+227 QALLNPWKKNILN

-245 IEVINPTA
+245 IEAINPTA
-253 DEVIENQYTFFSLLS
+253 EEVIENQYILFSILS

-289 TFDFQAFADNFALC
+289 TFDFQSFADNFTLC
-303 FATQK
+303 FAIPK
-308 IAKSQLIGVEILEKY
+308 IAKSQLIGLDILEKY
-323 YQKQAPTSPDY
+323 YKKQAPTNTEY

-339 VLFTVPD
+339 VLFTVPEVI
-346 AQLQEKVVTLLTTYF
+346 LQEKVAGLLTTYF
-361 NHEGLPEVI
+361 AEEGLAEVV

-376 LKGKAQDLLATLNP
+376 LKIP
-390 TPVPPPE
+390 TPV
-397 GKGASLNQD
+397 SLPQEEDPLSKEACQD
-406 NNLPSQFADC
+406 NISSSFEERFPLEVGKLQVPTTAD
-416 PPSGKSARAEYVGE
+416 A
-430 LEPHSS
+430 
-436 HNSDTPRTPKIARA
+436 
-450 ARTLTP
+450 
-456 ENLLFLL
+456 LLFLL

-470 TAATIDLFFEGLV
+470 TAGTIDLFFEGLV

-495 ELAPYLKKLMKSHY
+495 ELAPYLKKLMKNHY
-509 LDSVTTII
+509 LDSVITII

-549 DEAGFEE
+549 DEAAFEE

-578 LTLKYLNQKEVLPFL
+578 LTLKYLNEKEVLPFL

-602 IDTEIFVDKLLQY
+602 IEAEIFVDKLLQY

-634 LFREV
+634 LFRNV
-639 SATAKE
+639 SAAAKA
-645 KARQLKGDYA
+645 KAQKLKGTYA
-655 KAIQYYLGL
+655 PAIQYYLGI
-664 TDEIQPTEELL
+664 TDKIQPTEEFL

-686 PDREFPEFEITSA
+686 PDREFPEFETTSA
-699 KDIPSVVKPYYIGY
+699 KEIPSVVKPYYIGY
-713 GWTKWRD
+713 GWTKWRG
-720 RDMFTFHN
+720 RDIFTFHN

-739 GYWIEYY
+739 GYWIEHY
-746 RNSFSPFY
+746 RNSFSPLY

-800 QLPLEAVLRYDLR
+800 QLPLEAILRYDLR

-844 LARDEDLHYVGRYL
+844 LARGEDLHYVGRYL

-879 TRDPKLKAFQR
+879 TYDPKIKTFG
-890 KVVTLYLEEVKKQ
+890 KEVVALYLEEVKKQ
-903 DKLPRNHKKLV
+903 EKLPRYHKKLAA
-914 EFIHL
+914 FGD

>member
-1 MKENLLSAI
+1 MKENLLFAI
-10 KAHDFNTIRTICF
+10 KAHDFNEIRNICF
-23 DLSQEERL
+23 GLSQEERL

-42 TQMYDMPKSWAK
+42 TQIYDLPKSWAK
-54 NVPNDAIVMAY
+54 NVPNDHIVMAY

-78 HFEQKN
+78 HFERKN
-84 NICPWY
+84 NISPWY

-122 LPQMYRENAEYISF
+122 LPQMYLENAEYISF

-150 NEKLFVKNFYHK
+150 NEKLFVENFYHK

-196 YLYDTEYILAMYQI
+196 YLYDTEYILAMYHI

-227 EALLNPWKKNILN
+227 QALLNPWKKNILN

-245 IEVINPTA
+245 IEAINPTA
-253 DEVIENQYTFFSLLS
+253 EEVIENQYILFSILS

-289 TFDFQAFADNFALC
+289 AFDFQSFADNFTLC
-303 FATQK
+303 FAIPK
-308 IAKSQLIGVEILEKY
+308 IAKSQLIGLDILEKY
-323 YQKQAPTSPDY
+323 YKKQAPTNTEY

-339 VLFTVPD
+339 VLFTVPEVI
-346 AQLQEKVVTLLTTYF
+346 LQEKVAGLLTTYF
-361 NHEGLPEVI
+361 AEEGLAEVV

-376 LKGKAQDLLATLNP
+376 LKIP
-390 TPVPPPE
+390 TPV
-397 GKGASLNQD
+397 SLPQEEDPLSKEACQD
-406 NNLPSQFADC
+406 NISFSFEEHFPLEVGKLQVPTTAD
-416 PPSGKSARAEYVGE
+416 A
-430 LEPHSS
+430 
-436 HNSDTPRTPKIARA
+436 
-450 ARTLTP
+450 
-456 ENLLFLL
+456 LLFLL

-470 TAATIDLFFEGLV
+470 TAGTIDLFFEGLV

-495 ELAPYLKKLMKSHY
+495 ELAPYLKKLMKNHY

-527 KPLEIPPYQYTYEE
+527 RPLEIPPYQYTYEE

-549 DEAGFEE
+549 DEAAFEE
-556 YLLWDRLYKHKI
+556 YLLWGRLYKHKI

-578 LTLKYLNQKEVLPFL
+578 LTLKYLNEKEVLPFL

-602 IDTEIFVDKLLQY
+602 IEAEIFVDKLLQY
-615 EAVNKQP
+615 EAMNKQP

-634 LFREV
+634 LFRNV
-639 SATAKE
+639 SAAAKA
-645 KARQLKGDYA
+645 KAQKLKGTYA
-655 KAIQYYLGL
+655 PAIQYYLGL
-664 TDEIQPTEELL
+664 TDEICLTEDLL

-686 PDREFPEFEITSA
+686 PDREFPEFETTSA
-699 KDIPSVVKPYYIGY
+699 KEIPSVVKPYYIGY
-713 GWTKWRD
+713 EWTKWRGKD
-720 RDMFTFHN
+720 IFTFHN

-739 GYWIEYY
+739 GYWIEHY
-746 RNSFSPFY
+746 RNSFSPLY

-800 QLPLEAVLRYDLR
+800 QLPLEAILRYDLR

-844 LARDEDLHYVGRYL
+844 LTRGEDLHYVGRYL

-872 IEFLDRP
+872 VEFLDRP
-879 TRDPKLKAFQR
+879 TRDPKVKAFQR
-890 KVVTLYLEEVKKQ
+890 KVVALYLEEAKKQ
-903 DKLPRNHKKLV
+903 DKLPRNHKKLAA
-914 EFIHL
+914 FSD

>member
-10 KAHDFNTIRTICF
+10 KAHDFTAIRNICF
-23 DLSQEERL
+23 SLSEEERL

-54 NVPNDAIVMAY
+54 NVPNDHIVIAY

-78 HFEQKN
+78 HFERKN
-84 NICPWY
+84 NISPWY
-90 AKGVFYDFLSTAFY
+90 VKGVFYDFLSTAFY

-143 KMDLIPF
+143 KLDLIPF
-150 NEKLFVKNFYHK
+150 NEKLFIENFYHK

-185 ILAAAPKYIYT
+185 ILAATPKYIYT
-196 YLYDTEYILAMYQI
+196 YLYDTEYILAMYHI

-227 EALLNPWKKNILN
+227 QALLNPWKKNILN

-245 IEVINPTA
+245 IEAINPTA
-253 DEVIENQYTFFSLLS
+253 EEVIENQYILFSILS

-289 TFDFQAFADNFALC
+289 TFDFQSFADNFTLC
-303 FATQK
+303 FAIPK
-308 IAKSQLIGVEILEKY
+308 IAKSQLIGLDILEKHY
-323 YQKQAPTSPDY
+323 KKQAPSNTEY

-339 VLFTVPD
+339 VLFTVPEVI
-346 AQLQEKVVTLLTTYF
+346 LQEKVAGLLTTYF
-361 NHEGLPEVI
+361 AEEGLAEVV

-376 LKGKAQDLLATLNP
+376 LKIP
-390 TPVPPPE
+390 TPV
-397 GKGASLNQD
+397 SLPQEEDPLSKEACQD
-406 NNLPSQFADC
+406 NISSSFEEHFPLEVGKLQVPTTAD
-416 PPSGKSARAEYVGE
+416 A
-430 LEPHSS
+430 
-436 HNSDTPRTPKIARA
+436 
-450 ARTLTP
+450 
-456 ENLLFLL
+456 LLFLL

-470 TAATIDLFFEGLV
+470 TAGTIDLFFEGLV

-495 ELAPYLKKLMKSHY
+495 ELAPYLKKLMKNHY
-509 LDSVTTII
+509 LDSVITII

-549 DEAGFEE
+549 DEAAFEE
-556 YLLWDRLYKHKI
+556 YLLWGRLYNHKT

-578 LTLKYLNQKEVLPFL
+578 LTLKYLNKKEVLPFL

-602 IDTEIFVDKLLQY
+602 IEAEIFVDKLLQY

-634 LFREV
+634 LFRNV
-639 SATAKE
+639 SAAAKA
-645 KARQLKGDYA
+645 KAQKLKGTYA
-655 KAIQYYLGL
+655 PAIQYYLGI
-664 TDEIQPTEELL
+664 TDKIQPTEEFL

-686 PDREFPEFEITSA
+686 PDREFPEFETTSA
-699 KDIPSVVKPYYIGY
+699 KEIPSVVKPYYIGY
-713 GWTKWRD
+713 GWTKWRG
-720 RDMFTFHN
+720 RDIFTFHN

-739 GYWIEYY
+739 GYWIEHY
-746 RNSFSPFY
+746 RNSFSPLY

-800 QLPLEAVLRYDLR
+800 QLPLEAILRYDLC

-844 LARDEDLHYVGRYL
+844 LTRGEDLHYVGRYL

-879 TRDPKLKAFQR
+879 TYDPKIKTFG
-890 KVVTLYLEEVKKQ
+890 KEVVALYLEEVKKQ
-903 DKLPRNHKKLV
+903 EKLPRYHKKLAA
-914 EFIHL
+914 FGD

>member
-10 KAHDFNTIRTICF
+10 KAHDFNAIRNICF
-23 DLSQEERL
+23 GLSQEERL

-78 HFEQKN
+78 HFERKN

-150 NEKLFVKNFYHK
+150 NEKLFVENFYHK

-196 YLYDTEYILAMYQI
+196 YLYHTEYILAMYQI

-253 DEVIENQYTFFSLLS
+253 DEVIENQYTLFSLLS

-279 KQLQKAANAS
+279 KQLQKATNAS
-289 TFDFQAFADNFALC
+289 TFDFQSFADNFALC
-303 FATQK
+303 FTIQK

-323 YQKQAPTSPDY
+323 YKKQAPTNPDY

-339 VLFTVPD
+339 VLFTIPD
-346 AQLQEKVVTLLTTYF
+346 AQLQEKVANLLTTYF

-376 LKGKAQDLLATLNP
+376 LKGKAQNLLKSLPSPNLSENSENSENSHGSHSSQTASTALTL
-390 TPVPPPE
+390 TPVP
-397 GKGASLNQD
+397 
-406 NNLPSQFADC
+406 C
-416 PPSGKSARAEYVGE
+416 P
-430 LEPHSS
+430 
-436 HNSDTPRTPKIARA
+436 
-450 ARTLTP
+450 LTP
-456 ENLLFLL
+456 EDLLFLL

-470 TAATIDLFFEGLV
+470 TAATIDLFFEGLA
-483 QLQESLPANYTK
+483 QQQESLPANYTK

-549 DEAGFEE
+549 DEAAFEE

-578 LTLKYLNQKEVLPFL
+578 LTLKYLNEKEVLPFL

-634 LFREV
+634 IFKEV
-639 SATAKE
+639 SVVAKE

-655 KAIQYYLGL
+655 PAIQYYLGL

-686 PDREFPEFEITSA
+686 PNREFPEFETTSA

-728 YDIGYDEKSEK
+728 YDVGYDEKSEK
-739 GYWIEYY
+739 GYWIEHY
-746 RNSFSPFY
+746 RNSFSPLY

-779 DAILCG
+779 DAILCS

-800 QLPLEAVLRYDLR
+800 LLPLEAVLRYDLR

-844 LARDEDLHYVGRYL
+844 LARGEDLHYVGRYL

-890 KVVTLYLEEVKKQ
+890 KVVALYLEEAKKQ
-903 DKLPRNHKKLV
+903 DKLPRNHKKLA
-914 EFIHL
+914 EFSH

>member
-10 KAHDFNTIRTICF
+10 KAHDFNAIRTICF
-23 DLSQEERL
+23 GLSQEERL

-42 TQMYDMPKSWAK
+42 TQMYNLPKSWAK
-54 NVPNDAIVMAY
+54 NVPNDRIVMAY

-78 HFEQKN
+78 HFERKN
-84 NICPWY
+84 NISPWY
-90 AKGVFYDFLSTAFY
+90 VKGVFYDFLSTAFY

-122 LPQMYRENAEYISF
+122 LPQMYLENAKYISF

-150 NEKLFVKNFYHK
+150 NEKLFVENFYHK

-196 YLYDTEYILAMYQI
+196 YLYDTEYILAMYHI

-245 IEVINPTA
+245 IEAINPTA
-253 DEVIENQYTFFSLLS
+253 DEVIENQYILFSILS

-289 TFDFQAFADNFALC
+289 AFDFQSFVDNFTLC
-303 FATQK
+303 FAIPK
-308 IAKSQLIGVEILEKY
+308 IAKSQLIGLDILEKY
-323 YQKQAPTSPDY
+323 YKKQATTNTEY

-339 VLFTVPD
+339 VLFTVPEVI
-346 AQLQEKVVTLLTTYF
+346 LQEKVAGLLTTYF
-361 NHEGLPEVI
+361 AEEGLAEVV

-376 LKGKAQDLLATLNP
+376 LKIP
-390 TPVPPPE
+390 TPV
-397 GKGASLNQD
+397 SLPQEEDPLSKEACQD
-406 NNLPSQFADC
+406 NISSSFEERFPLEVGKLQVPTTAD
-416 PPSGKSARAEYVGE
+416 A
-430 LEPHSS
+430 
-436 HNSDTPRTPKIARA
+436 
-450 ARTLTP
+450 
-456 ENLLFLL
+456 LLFLL

-470 TAATIDLFFEGLV
+470 TAGTIDLFFEGLV

-495 ELAPYLKKLMKSHY
+495 ELAPYLKKLMKNHY

-527 KPLEIPPYQYTYEE
+527 KPLEIPSYQYTYEE

-549 DEAGFEE
+549 DEAAFEA
-556 YLLWDRLYKHKI
+556 YLLWGRLYNHKT

-578 LTLKYLNQKEVLPFL
+578 LTLKYLNEKEVLPFL

-602 IDTEIFVDKLLQY
+602 IEAEIFVDKLLQY

-634 LFREV
+634 LFRNV
-639 SATAKE
+639 SAAAKA
-645 KARQLKGDYA
+645 KAQKLKGTYA
-655 KAIQYYLGL
+655 PAIQYYLDI
-664 TDEIQPTEELL
+664 TDKIQPTEEFL

-720 RDMFTFHN
+720 RNIFTFHN

-739 GYWIEYY
+739 GYWIEHY
-746 RNSFSPFY
+746 RNSFSPLY

-800 QLPLEAVLRYDLR
+800 QLPLEAILRYDLR

-818 WLYIGACLLYDKR
+818 WLYIGACLLYEKR

-844 LARDEDLHYVGRYL
+844 LTRGEDLHYVGRYL

-872 IEFLDRP
+872 VEFLDRP
-879 TRDPKLKAFQR
+879 TRDPKVKAFQR
-890 KVVTLYLEEVKKQ
+890 KVVALYLEEAKKHN
-903 DKLPRNHKKLV
+903 KLPRNHKKIA
-914 EFIHL
+914 EFNHQ

>member
-1 MKENLLSAI
+1 
-10 KAHDFNTIRTICF
+10 
-23 DLSQEERL
+23 
-31 KLKVFFLDTPI
+31 
-42 TQMYDMPKSWAK
+42 
-54 NVPNDAIVMAY
+54 
-65 AFMCLSD
+65 
-72 QREEIL
+72 
-78 HFEQKN
+78 
-84 NICPWY
+84 
-90 AKGVFYDFLSTAFY
+90 
-104 PELLALIQAPQG
+104 
-116 AYLKEE
+116 
-122 LPQMYRENAEYISF
+122 
-136 EMLWVLY
+136 MLWVLY
-143 KMDLIPF
+143 KLDLIPF
-150 NEKLFVKNFYHK
+150 NEKLFIENFYHK

-196 YLYDTEYILAMYQI
+196 YLYDTEYILAMYHI

-227 EALLNPWKKNILN
+227 QALLNPWKKNILN

-245 IEVINPTA
+245 IEAINPTA
-253 DEVIENQYTFFSLLS
+253 EEVIENQYILFSILS

-289 TFDFQAFADNFALC
+289 TFDFQSFADNFTLC
-303 FATQK
+303 FAIPK
-308 IAKSQLIGVEILEKY
+308 IAKSQLIGLDILEKHY
-323 YQKQAPTSPDY
+323 KKQAPTNTEY

-339 VLFTVPD
+339 VLFTVPEVI
-346 AQLQEKVVTLLTTYF
+346 LQEKVAGLLTTYF
-361 NHEGLPEVI
+361 AEEGLAEVV

-376 LKGKAQDLLATLNP
+376 LKIP
-390 TPVPPPE
+390 TPV
-397 GKGASLNQD
+397 SLPQEEDPLSKEACQD
-406 NNLPSQFADC
+406 NISSSFEERFPLEVGKLQVPTTAD
-416 PPSGKSARAEYVGE
+416 A
-430 LEPHSS
+430 
-436 HNSDTPRTPKIARA
+436 
-450 ARTLTP
+450 
-456 ENLLFLL
+456 LLFLL

-470 TAATIDLFFEGLV
+470 TAGTIDLFFEGLV

-495 ELAPYLKKLMKSHY
+495 ELAPYLKKLMKNHY
-509 LDSVTTII
+509 LDSVITII

-549 DEAGFEE
+549 DEAAFEE
-556 YLLWDRLYKHKI
+556 YLLWGRLYNHKT

-578 LTLKYLNQKEVLPFL
+578 LTLKYLNEKEVLPFL

-602 IDTEIFVDKLLQY
+602 IEAEIFVDKLLQY

-634 LFREV
+634 LFRNV
-639 SATAKE
+639 SAAAKA
-645 KARQLKGDYA
+645 KAQKLKGTYA
-655 KAIQYYLGL
+655 PAIQYHLGI
-664 TDEIQPTEELL
+664 TDKIQLTEEFL

-686 PDREFPEFEITSA
+686 PDREFPEFETTSA
-699 KDIPSVVKPYYIGY
+699 KEIPSVVKPYYIGY
-713 GWTKWRD
+713 GWTKWRGKD
-720 RDMFTFHN
+720 IFTFHN
-728 YDIGYDEKSEK
+728 YDIGYDEKREK
-739 GYWIEYY
+739 GYWIEHY
-746 RNSFSPFY
+746 RNSFSPLY

-800 QLPLEAVLRYDLR
+800 QLPLEAILRYDLR
-813 VRHSG
+813 VYHSG

-844 LARDEDLHYVGRYL
+844 LARGEDLHYVGRYL

-872 IEFLDRP
+872 VEFLDRP
-879 TRDPKLKAFQR
+879 NPPAVKAFG
-890 KVVTLYLEEVKKQ
+890 KEVVALYLEEVKKQ
-903 DKLPRNHKKLV
+903 EKLPRYHKKLAA
-914 EFIHL
+914 FGD

>member
-10 KAHDFNTIRTICF
+10 KTHDFNEIRTICF
-23 DLSQEERL
+23 GLSEEERL

-42 TQMYDMPKSWAK
+42 TQMYDLPKSWAK
-54 NVPNDAIVMAY
+54 NVPNDHIVMAY

-78 HFEQKN
+78 HFERKN
-84 NICPWY
+84 NISPWY

-122 LPQMYRENAEYISF
+122 LAQMYRENAKWISF

-150 NEKLFVKNFYHK
+150 NEKLFVENFYHK
-162 NVSYREEPF
+162 NVSYREESF
-171 FIDLLLQYPEIATQ
+171 FIDLLLQYPEIATK

-196 YLYDTEYILAMYQI
+196 YLYDTEYILAMYHI

-227 EALLNPWKKNILN
+227 QALLNPWKKNILN

-245 IEVINPTA
+245 IEAINPTA
-253 DEVIENQYTFFSLLS
+253 DEVIENQYTLFSLLS

-289 TFDFQAFADNFALC
+289 TFDFQSFADNFTLC
-303 FATQK
+303 FAIPK
-308 IAKSQLIGVEILEKY
+308 IAKSQLIGLDILEKHY
-323 YQKQAPTSPDY
+323 KKQAPTNTKY

-339 VLFTVPD
+339 VLFTVPEVI
-346 AQLQEKVVTLLTTYF
+346 LQEKVAGLLTTYF
-361 NHEGLPEVI
+361 AEEGLAEVV

-376 LKGKAQDLLATLNP
+376 LKIP
-390 TPVPPPE
+390 TPV
-397 GKGASLNQD
+397 SLPQEEDPLSKEACQD
-406 NNLPSQFADC
+406 NISSSFEEHFPLEVGKLQVPTTAD
-416 PPSGKSARAEYVGE
+416 A
-430 LEPHSS
+430 
-436 HNSDTPRTPKIARA
+436 
-450 ARTLTP
+450 
-456 ENLLFLL
+456 LLFLL

-470 TAATIDLFFEGLV
+470 TAGTIDLFFEGLV
-483 QLQESLPANYTK
+483 QLQESLPTNYTK

-549 DEAGFEE
+549 DEAAFEE
-556 YLLWDRLYKHKI
+556 YLLWGRLYNHKT

-578 LTLKYLNQKEVLPFL
+578 LTLKYLNEKEVLPFL

-602 IDTEIFVDKLLQY
+602 IEAEIFVDKLLQY

-634 LFREV
+634 LFRNV
-639 SATAKE
+639 SAAAKA
-645 KARQLKGDYA
+645 KAQKLKGTYA
-655 KAIQYYLGL
+655 PAIQYYLGI
-664 TDEIQPTEELL
+664 TDKIQPTEEFL

-686 PDREFPEFEITSA
+686 PDREFPEFETTSA
-699 KDIPSVVKPYYIGY
+699 KEIPSVVKPYYIGY
-713 GWTKWRD
+713 GWTKWRG
-720 RDMFTFHN
+720 RDIFTFHN

-739 GYWIEYY
+739 GYWIEHY
-746 RNSFSPFY
+746 RNSFSPLY

-800 QLPLEAVLRYDLR
+800 QLPLEAILRYDLR

-844 LARDEDLHYVGRYL
+844 LARGEDLHYVGRYL

-879 TRDPKLKAFQR
+879 TYDPKIKTFG
-890 KVVTLYLEEVKKQ
+890 KEVVALYLEEVKKQ
-903 DKLPRNHKKLV
+903 EKLPRYHKKLAA
-914 EFIHL
+914 FGD

>member
-10 KAHDFNTIRTICF
+10 KAHDFNAIRNICF
-23 DLSQEERL
+23 GLYEEERL

-78 HFEQKN
+78 HFERKN

-122 LPQMYRENAEYISF
+122 LPQMYLENAEYISF

-150 NEKLFVKNFYHK
+150 NEKLFIENFYHK

-196 YLYDTEYILAMYQI
+196 YLYDTEYILAMYHI

-227 EALLNPWKKNILN
+227 QALLNPWKKNILN

-245 IEVINPTA
+245 IEAINPTA
-253 DEVIENQYTFFSLLS
+253 EEVIENQYILFSILS

-289 TFDFQAFADNFALC
+289 TFDFQSFADNFALC
-303 FATQK
+303 FTIQK

-323 YQKQAPTSPDY
+323 YKKQAPTNPDY

-346 AQLQEKVVTLLTTYF
+346 AQLQEKVANLLTTYF

-376 LKGKAQDLLATLNP
+376 LKGKAQDLLAIPSPSEISENSENSENSHTSHGSH
-390 TPVPPPE
+390 TPLSQRE
-397 GKGASLNQD
+397 G
-406 NNLPSQFADC
+406 
-416 PPSGKSARAEYVGE
+416 SGER
-430 LEPHSS
+430 
-436 HNSDTPRTPKIARA
+436 I
-450 ARTLTP
+450 
-456 ENLLFLL
+456 LFLL

-483 QLQESLPANYTK
+483 QQQESLPANYTK

-549 DEAGFEE
+549 DEAAFEE
-556 YLLWDRLYKHKI
+556 YLLWSRLYNHKT

-578 LTLKYLNQKEVLPFL
+578 LTLKYLNEKEVLPFL

-602 IDTEIFVDKLLQY
+602 IDAEIFVDKLLQY

-634 LFREV
+634 LFKEV
-639 SATAKE
+639 SVAAKE
-645 KARQLKGDYA
+645 KARQLKGTYA
-655 KAIQYYLGL
+655 PAIQYYLGL

-686 PDREFPEFEITSA
+686 PDREFPEFETTSA
-699 KDIPSVVKPYYIGY
+699 KDIPSVVNPYYIGY
-713 GWTKWRD
+713 GWTKWRG

-728 YDIGYDEKSEK
+728 YDVGYDEKSEK
-739 GYWIEYY
+739 GYWIGHY
-746 RNSFSPFY
+746 RNSFSPLY

-785 YIANNACGAE
+785 YIANNACGAD

-844 LARDEDLHYVGRYL
+844 LARGEDLHYVGRYL

-872 IEFLDRP
+872 VEFLDRP

-890 KVVTLYLEEVKKQ
+890 KVVALYLEEAKKQ
-903 DKLPRNHKKLV
+903 DKLPRNHKKLE
-914 EFIHL
+914 EFSH

>member
-78 HFEQKN
+78 HFERKN

-150 NEKLFVKNFYHK
+150 NEKLFVENFYHK

-253 DEVIENQYTFFSLLS
+253 NEVIENQYTFFSLLS

-289 TFDFQAFADNFALC
+289 AFDFQAFADNFALC
-303 FATQK
+303 FTVQK
-308 IAKSQLIGVEILEKY
+308 IAKSQLIGVEILEKH
-323 YQKQAPTSPDY
+323 YQKQAPTNPDY

-346 AQLQEKVVTLLTTYF
+346 AQLQEKVATLLTTYF

-370 APYRDY
+370 TPYRDY
-376 LKGKAQDLLATLNP
+376 LKGKAQDLLATLSPSENSENSENSP
-390 TPVPPPE
+390 T
-397 GKGASLNQD
+397 A
-406 NNLPSQFADC
+406 C
-416 PPSGKSARAEYVGE
+416 TARTS
-430 LEPHSS
+430 HSS
-436 HNSDTPRTPKIARA
+436 RTPKIART

-549 DEAGFEE
+549 DDAAFEE
-556 YLLWDRLYKHKI
+556 YFLWDRLYKHKI

-578 LTLKYLNQKEVLPFL
+578 LTLKYLNKKEVLPFL

-664 TDEIQPTEELL
+664 TDEVQPTEELL
-675 PLWTQITRIKH
+675 PLWTQITRIKY
-686 PDREFPEFEITSA
+686 PDREFPEFENTSA

-739 GYWIEYY
+739 GYWIEHY
-746 RNSFSPFY
+746 RNSFSPLY

-813 VRHSG
+813 VHHSG

-844 LARDEDLHYVGRYL
+844 LARGEDLHYVARYL
-858 SDALAMHFSPINRF
+858 SDVLAMHFSPINRF

-890 KVVTLYLEEVKKQ
+890 KVVTLYLEEAKKQ

-914 EFIHL
+914 EFSL